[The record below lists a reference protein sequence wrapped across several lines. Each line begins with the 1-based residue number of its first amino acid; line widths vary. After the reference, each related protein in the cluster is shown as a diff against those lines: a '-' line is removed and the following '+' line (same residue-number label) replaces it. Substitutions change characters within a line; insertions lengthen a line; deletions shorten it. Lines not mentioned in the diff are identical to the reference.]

1 MADKKDYIDYNEA
14 TKWERF
20 KYSLRTW
27 RNIGVG
33 KSLFIWFLAISFVPL
48 AAVSFI
54 NFLTAY
60 QGLTIVAEKS
70 LNASSQLRLKYIY
83 TFFNEASD
91 FLEINISS
99 VQKKQQFDKLVA
111 DFEKSGKSAAAYVKT
126 HQWENLTKPLY
137 PEIIPSLKLQG
148 FYDFLFIDTHGNVL
162 FTTKKEGA
170 LGINIFK
177 GDMRETR
184 LARTVKASLR
194 QHKML
199 FSDLERFAPSMGII
213 SGFFVQPV
221 TDSQHRP
228 IGVFALQI
236 TMKTINNMIQQ
247 EAGYGKTGQAYLIG
261 DDLYLRSSTRFGD
274 ESEILRKKMINKKT
288 LEWKDFLQHRDDKAY
303 LKSNELDEERV
314 TTYDATGKGYYVLGI
329 YRNLYQL
336 EKYGVHWALV
346 EEISHQEAFAFARRL
361 SDIAKI
367 SFLITIL
374 VVVLISILVTRWFVN
389 PIKLLSSWGKEIST
403 GKLSQKNIKA
413 PKNEIGEMKDTF
425 NQLVSSLKTYSDI
438 ARLVAKGDFSR
449 QVEERSKDDV
459 LAQSINK
466 MVASFRTVVEQ
477 ADRIANGDYDTLI
490 KPRSG
495 NDTLGKALYKMTD
508 TLRKNAEKF
517 RREDWLKTG
526 LNTLDGVL
534 KGKENIEELSEGII
548 RFFTTYLKAQVGLIY
563 LFDEDK
569 QQLKLSGTYAVAPH
583 EKAVRKTYKPGEGL
597 VGQAFKDRQ
606 RLLVSR
612 DSDAEMPLI
621 DMGMETQKPQALVV
635 VPFSFENQVVGVMEM
650 ASVNTFSDLHLNFLD
665 LAVQD
670 LALAVITLQSHL
682 KVRKLLEQTQ
692 EQAKILE
699 VQQEELRQANEEL
712 QEQTEALKRSEE
724 NLQTQQEELK
734 VTNEELEER
743 TKALEIQ
750 RDAIKRKNKEL
761 EEARKEIEK
770 KAKDLETASRY
781 KSEFLANMSH
791 ELRTPLNSIIVL
803 SQLLGENKN
812 NNLSEKEREFARTI
826 NSSGNDL
833 LNLINDILDLSK
845 VESGKVEVN
854 VERLYLDELV
864 TFVETG
870 FKPVI
875 EEKGLELKIE
885 KGKDLPDY
893 VETDIQRVEQVIK
906 NLISNAIKFTE
917 QGSITFKMERCRDG
931 KKLRKLGMQA
941 DDALALTVA
950 DTGIGIPKDKQDV
963 IFEAFK
969 QADGTTSRKYGGT
982 GLGLSISK
990 SFASL
995 LGGAVGLESEE
1006 NKGTAFTLYLPWKI
1020 ENTEVSSETPETD
1033 ISVKDTVEAEE
1044 KAETH
1049 SASQDV
1055 IKPAS
1060 GQSMPVAP
1068 ADVPTVEDDREN
1080 LQDGDKKILII
1091 EDDVNFATVLRDL
1104 AHEHHYKA
1112 IIALDGEIGLYHA
1125 DYYQPDAI
1133 ILDLGLPGI
1142 DGMEVI
1148 DHLKAN
1154 VRTRAIPVHVIS
1166 ASDFDINLL
1175 KKGAI
1180 GFLSKPVTKEQ
1191 IDDVFAKIEHINEK
1205 PLKRLLVVEDE
1216 EITRK
1221 SIEKLLKDDTLEIVS
1236 VESGE
1241 QAVQLLKKEPFD
1253 CMVLDLGL
1261 KDMTGFDVLE
1271 KIQNDESAREVPV
1284 VIYTS
1289 HELSREENDLL
1300 KKYGSSIILKGAHS
1314 FERLLDETT
1323 LFLHQVDTDFT
1334 GAKKKMS
1341 EKVYH
1346 ENSLKGKT
1354 ILLVDDDMRNVF
1366 ALSSVL
1372 ESYDMKV
1379 VVGKNGKEAIE
1390 KLHQHADDIDLV
1402 LMDIMMPEMNG
1413 YEAMQLIRKEK
1424 RFEKL
1429 PIIALTAKAMKGDR
1443 EKCIAAG
1450 ANEYLS
1456 KPVDKEKLISMLR
1469 VWLYK

>member
-14 TKWERF
+14 GKWERL

-99 VQKKQQFDKLVA
+99 VQKKEQ
-111 DFEKSGKSAAAYVKT
+111 FEKLAVDFKKSKLAVGQFVKSK
-126 HQWENLTKPLY
+126 QWDELTKPLY
-137 PEIIPSLKLQG
+137 PEIKPSLKLQG
-148 FYDFLFIDTHGNVL
+148 FYDFLFIDTKGNVL
-162 FTTKKEGA
+162 FSTKEESD
-170 LGINIFK
+170 LGTNIFEGNK
-177 GDMRETR
+177 RDTR
-184 LARTVKASLR
+184 LSRTVKKSLDK
-194 QHKML
+194 HKML
-199 FSDLERFAPSMGII
+199 FSDLERYAPSMGII
-213 SGFFVQPV
+213 SGFFVQAV
-221 TDSQHRP
+221 TNQQKKV

-236 TMKTINNMIQQ
+236 TMQTINGMIQQ
-247 EAGYGKTGQAYLIG
+247 EAGYGKTGQAFLIG
-261 DDLYLRSSTRFGD
+261 SDLYLRSSTRFGD
-274 ESEILRKKMINKKT
+274 KSEILRKKIINKKT

-303 LKSNELDEERV
+303 LKTNELDEERV

-329 YRNLYQL
+329 YRNLNEL
-336 EKYGVHWALV
+336 EKFGVHWALI

-367 SFLITIL
+367 SFLLTIL

-403 GKLSQKNIKA
+403 GKLVQKDIKA
-413 PKNEIGEMKDTF
+413 PRNEIGEMKDTF
-425 NQLVSSLKTYSDI
+425 NQLVTSLKTYSDI
-438 ARLVAKGDFSR
+438 AQLVAKGDFSE

-459 LAQSINK
+459 LGQSINK
-466 MVASFRTVVEQ
+466 MVSSFREVVEQ
-477 ADRIANGDYDTLI
+477 SDQIAGGDYNTLI
-490 KPRSG
+490 TPRSEK
-495 NDTLGKALYKMTD
+495 DTLGKALFKMTE

-517 RREDWLKTG
+517 RNEDWLKTG
-526 LNTLDGVL
+526 LNELDGVL
-534 KGKENIEELSEGII
+534 KGKNNIEELSEGII
-548 RFFTTYLKAQVGLIY
+548 TFFSTYLGAQVGLIY
-563 LFDEDK
+563 LFDEENN
-569 QQLKLSGTYAVAPH
+569 QLKLSGTYAVS
-583 EKAVRKTYKPGEGL
+583 KDDKQRKKTYRSGEGI
-597 VGQAFKDRQ
+597 VGQVFRDKK
-606 RLLVSR
+606 RLMITKT
-612 DSDAEMPLI
+612 DDDTPLI
-621 DMGMETQKPQALVV
+621 DMGLGSKPPQMLAV
-635 VPFSFENQVVGVMEM
+635 VPFSFENQIVGVLEM
-650 ASVNTFSDLHLNFLD
+650 GSVNNFTPLQLNFMD
-665 LAVQD
+665 LAIQD
-670 LALAVITLQSHL
+670 LALAVITLNSHL
-682 KVRKLLEQTQ
+682 KVRRLLEQTQ

-770 KAKDLETASRY
+770 KAEDLETASRY

-812 NNLSEKEREFARTI
+812 NHLSEKEKEFARTI
-826 NSSGNDL
+826 NTSGIDL

-845 VESGKVEVN
+845 VESGKVEVTM
-854 VERLYLDELV
+854 ERLYLNDLG
-864 TFVETG
+864 TFVESS
-870 FKPVI
+870 FKPVV
-875 EEKGLELKIE
+875 EEKGLKLKVE
-885 KGKDLPDY
+885 KTGDLPDFI
-893 VETDIQRVEQVIK
+893 ETDVQRVEQVIK

-917 QGSITFKMERCRDG
+917 SGSIIFKMGRCQDE
-931 KKLRKLGMQA
+931 KLLKTLGMDA
-941 DDALALTVA
+941 KDALALTVA
-950 DTGIGIPKDKQDV
+950 DTGIGIPKDKQKV

-969 QADGTTSRKYGGT
+969 QADGTTSRRYGGT
-982 GLGLSISK
+982 GLGLSISR

-1006 NKGTAFTLYLPWKI
+1006 KKGTAFTLYLPWKF
-1020 ENTEVSSETPETD
+1020 ENTEASINEVEVESKTSSKEQ
-1033 ISVKDTVEAEE
+1033 S
-1044 KAETH
+1044 AETNPE
-1049 SASQDV
+1049 
-1055 IKPAS
+1055 IPN
-1060 GQSMPVAP
+1060 AP
-1068 ADVPTVEDDREN
+1068 ADAPVVDDDRSS
-1080 LQDGDKKILII
+1080 LQEGDKKILII
-1091 EDDVNFATVLRDL
+1091 EDDINFARVLKDL
-1104 AHEHHYKA
+1104 AHEHDYKA
-1112 IIALDGEIGLYHA
+1112 IIALDGETGLYHA
-1125 DYYQPDAI
+1125 DYYAPDAI

-1142 DGMEVI
+1142 DGQEVI

-1154 VRTRAIPVHVIS
+1154 LKTRAIPVHVIS
-1166 ASDFDINLL
+1166 ASDFDIELL

-1180 GFLSKPVTKEQ
+1180 GFISKPVTKEQ
-1191 IDDVFAKIEHINEK
+1191 VDTVFEKIKQLTSK
-1205 PLKRLLVVEDE
+1205 PLKKLLVVEDE

-1221 SIEKLLKDDTLEIVS
+1221 SIEKLLKDDNLEIIS
-1236 VESGE
+1236 TESGE
-1241 QAVQLLKKEPFD
+1241 KAVKLLKNEKFD

-1261 KDMTGFDVLE
+1261 KDMSGFDVLE
-1271 KIQNDESAREVPV
+1271 KIHKDKNAARIPV
-1284 VIYTS
+1284 VIYTAR
-1289 HELSREENDLL
+1289 ELSRKEDETL

-1323 LFLHQVDTDFT
+1323 LFLHQVETDFT
-1334 GAKKKMS
+1334 GVKKKMS
-1341 EKVYH
+1341 EKLHSDNV
-1346 ENSLKGKT
+1346 LKDKT

-1366 ALSSVL
+1366 AISSLL
-1372 ESYDMKV
+1372 ENYDMKV
-1379 VVGKNGKEAIE
+1379 IVGKNGKEAIE
-1390 KLHQHADDIDLV
+1390 KLKANAEVIDLV

-1413 YEAMQLIRKEK
+1413 YDAMKIIRKEK

-1429 PIIALTAKAMKGDR
+1429 PMIALTAKAMKGDR

-1456 KPVDKEKLISMLR
+1456 KPVEKEKLISMLR

>member
-1 MADKKDYIDYNEA
+1 MTDKKDYIDYNEA
-14 TKWERF
+14 TKWERL

-83 TFFNEASD
+83 TYFNEASD

-99 VQKKQQFDKLVA
+99 VQKKRQFEKLVTA
-111 DFEKSGKSAAAYVKT
+111 FQKSKLTPEAFVKSK
-126 HQWENLTKPLY
+126 QWKELTKPLF
-137 PEIIPSLKLQG
+137 PEIKPSLKLQN
-148 FYDFLFIDTHGNVL
+148 FYDFLFIDTKGDVL
-162 FTTKKEGA
+162 FSTREESD
-170 LGINIFK
+170 LGSNIFQGK
-177 GDMRETR
+177 WQDTR
-184 LARTVKASLR
+184 FARTVRKSLDE
-194 QHKML
+194 HKML
-199 FSDLERFAPSMGII
+199 FSDLERYAPSMGII
-213 SGFFVQPV
+213 SGFFVQAV
-221 TDSQHRP
+221 TNQHNQV
-228 IGVFALQI
+228 IGAFALQI
-236 TMKTINNMIQQ
+236 TMQAINNMIQQ

-261 DDLYLRSSTRFGD
+261 SDLYLRSSTRFGD
-274 ESEILRKKMINKKT
+274 ESEILRKRIVNKKT
-288 LEWKDFLQHRDDKAY
+288 LEWKDFLAHRDDKAY
-303 LKSNELDEERV
+303 LKANGLDQERV
-314 TTYDATGKGYYVLGI
+314 TTYDANGKGDWVLGI
-329 YRNLYQL
+329 YRNLNEL
-336 EKYGVHWALV
+336 EKYGVHWALI

-361 SDIAKI
+361 SDIAKM
-367 SFLITIL
+367 SFIITIL
-374 VVVLISILVTRWFVN
+374 IVVLISILVTRWFVN

-413 PKNEIGEMKDTF
+413 PANEIGEMKDTF
-425 NQLVSSLKTYSDI
+425 NHLVSALKTYSDI
-438 ARLVAKGDFSR
+438 ARLVAKGDFSH
-449 QVEERSKDDV
+449 QVEVRGKDDV

-466 MVASFRTVVEQ
+466 MVASFRKVVEQ
-477 ADRIANGDYDTLI
+477 ANQIANGDYNTLI
-490 KPRSG
+490 TPRG
-495 NDTLGKALYKMTD
+495 ENDSLGKALYKMTE

-517 RREDWLKTG
+517 RNEDWLKTG
-526 LNTLDGVL
+526 LNELDGVL
-534 KGKENIEELSEGII
+534 KGKNDIRELSEGII
-548 RFFTTYLKAQVGLIY
+548 RFFSNYLNAQVGLLY
-563 LFDEDK
+563 LYDEESK
-569 QQLKLSGTYAVAPH
+569 QLKLSGTFAVSDKDKNVKKVYHA
-583 EKAVRKTYKPGEGL
+583 GEGI
-597 VGQAFKDRQ
+597 VGQVFSDKK
-606 RLLVSR
+606 RLLITH
-612 DSDAEMPLI
+612 DTGDKAPLI
-621 DMGMETQKPQALVV
+621 DLGLATKSPQMIAV
-635 VPFSFENQVVGVMEM
+635 VPFSFENQVVGVMEIG
-650 ASVNTFSDLHLNFLD
+650 SVNKFTALQLNFLD

-670 LALAVITLQSHL
+670 LALAVITLNSHL

-803 SQLLGENKN
+803 SQLLNENKN

-845 VESGKVEVN
+845 VESGKVEIN
-854 VERLYLDELV
+854 LERLYLNDMF
-864 TFVETG
+864 TFVETS

-875 EEKGLELKIE
+875 EEKGLKLKME
-885 KGKDLPDY
+885 KEKDLPEFI
-893 VETDIQRVEQVIK
+893 ETDVQRVEQVIK

-917 QGSITFKMERCRDG
+917 KGSITFKMNSCKDG
-931 KKLRKLGMQA
+931 KKLKSLGMNV
-941 DDALALTVA
+941 DSALAMTVA
-950 DTGIGIPKDKQDV
+950 DTGIGIPKEKQGV

-969 QADGTTSRKYGGT
+969 QADGTTSRKFGGT
-982 GLGLSISK
+982 GLGLSISR

-995 LGGAVGLESEE
+995 LGGALGLESEE
-1006 NKGTAFTLYLPWKI
+1006 NKGTAFTLYLPWKPDTTG
-1020 ENTEVSSETPETD
+1020 ETSPPEPETEHPSGSVVREDEVSGEQPS
-1033 ISVKDTVEAEE
+1033 DTVS
-1044 KAETH
+1044 T
-1049 SASQDV
+1049 
-1055 IKPAS
+1055 
-1060 GQSMPVAP
+1060 MPVAP
-1068 ADVPTVEDDREN
+1068 ADVPKVQDDRET
-1080 LQDGDKKILII
+1080 LREGDKKILII
-1091 EDDVNFATVLRDL
+1091 EDDVNFAKVLKDL
-1104 AHEHHYKA
+1104 AHEHNYKA
-1112 IIALDGEIGLYHA
+1112 IIALDGETGLYHA
-1125 DYYQPDAI
+1125 DYFKPDAI

-1142 DGMEVI
+1142 DGQEVI

-1154 VRTRAIPVHVIS
+1154 VKTRAIPVHVIS
-1166 ASDFDINLL
+1166 ASDFDIELL

-1180 GFLSKPVTKEQ
+1180 GFLSKPVTKKQ
-1191 IDDVFAKIEHINEK
+1191 LDDVFEKIRQISEK
-1205 PLKRLLVVEDE
+1205 PLKRLLIVEDE
-1216 EITRK
+1216 PITRK
-1221 SIEKLLKDDTLEIVS
+1221 SIEKLLKDDGLEIVS
-1236 VESGE
+1236 TESGE
-1241 QAVQLLKKEPFD
+1241 KAVQLLKESKFD
-1253 CMVLDLGL
+1253 CLVLDLGL
-1261 KDMTGFDVLE
+1261 EDINGFDVLKEIQKDE
-1271 KIQNDESAREVPV
+1271 KAKQVPV
-1284 VIYTS
+1284 VIYTARD
-1289 HELSREENDLL
+1289 LSREEDELL

-1323 LFLHQVDTDFT
+1323 LFLHQVESDFT
-1334 GAKKKMS
+1334 GEKKKMS
-1341 EKVYH
+1341 EKMH
-1346 ENSLKGKT
+1346 NENILKGKT

-1366 ALSSVL
+1366 ALSSLL

-1379 VVGKNGKEAIE
+1379 IVGKNGKEAIN
-1390 KLHQHADDIDLV
+1390 KLHQHAEEVDLV

-1413 YEAMQLIRKEK
+1413 YEAMKLIRKEK
-1424 RFEKL
+1424 RFENL

-1443 EKCIAAG
+1443 EKSIAAG

-1456 KPVDKEKLISMLR
+1456 KPVEKEKLISMLR

>member
-1 MADKKDYIDYNEA
+1 MAEKKDYIDYNEA

-83 TFFNEASD
+83 TFFDEASD

-99 VQKKQQFDKLVA
+99 VQKKKQFEKLEA
-111 DFEKSGKSAAAYVKT
+111 AFEKSHEDAKTFVQGKT
-126 HQWENLTKPLY
+126 WDNLTKPLY
-137 PEIIPSLKLQG
+137 PEIVPSLKLQG
-148 FYDFLFIDTHGNVL
+148 FYDFLFIDTKGNIL
-162 FTTKKEGA
+162 FSTKKESD
-170 LGINIFK
+170 LGLNIFQ
-177 GDMRETR
+177 GNLRDTR
-184 LARTVKASLR
+184 LSRTVKKSLE

-199 FSDLERFAPSMGII
+199 FSDLERYAPSMGII

-221 TDSQHRP
+221 TNSQGKA

-236 TMKTINNMIQQ
+236 TMQTINNMIQQ
-247 EAGYGKTGQAYLIG
+247 EAGYGKTGQAFLIG
-261 DDLYLRSSTRFGD
+261 SDLYLRSSTRFGD
-274 ESEILRKKMINKKT
+274 ESEILRKKIINKKT

-303 LKSNELDEERV
+303 LKANELDQERV

-329 YRNLYQL
+329 YRNLYEL
-336 EKYGVHWALV
+336 EKYGVHWALI
-346 EEISHQEAFAFARRL
+346 EEISHKEAFAFARRL

-367 SFLITIL
+367 SFIITIL

-403 GKLSQKNIKA
+403 GKLTQKDIKA
-413 PKNEIGEMKDTF
+413 PQNEIGEMKDTF
-425 NQLVSSLKTYSDI
+425 NQLVAALKTYSDI
-438 ARLVAKGDFSR
+438 AQRVARGDFSK
-449 QVEERSKDDV
+449 QVEVRSKDDV

-466 MVASFRTVVEQ
+466 MVASFRKVVEQ

-490 KPRSG
+490 KPRS
-495 NDTLGKALYKMTD
+495 DDDALGKALYKMTE

-517 RREDWLKTG
+517 RNEDWLKTG
-526 LNTLDGVL
+526 LNQLDAVL
-534 KGKENIEELSEGII
+534 KGKDNIRDLSEGII
-548 RFFTTYLKAQVGLIY
+548 RFFATYLECQVGLIY
-563 LFDEDK
+563 LYDEETGK
-569 QQLKLSGTYAVAPH
+569 LKLSGTYAVSAKDKH
-583 EKAVRKTYKPGEGL
+583 IRDSFEPGEGI
-597 VGQAFKDRQ
+597 VGQVFVDKK
-606 RLLVSR
+606 RLLVSGDGPDR
-612 DSDAEMPLI
+612 PLI
-621 DMGMETQKPQALVV
+621 DLGLETKSPASLAV
-635 VPFSFENQVVGVMEM
+635 VPFSFENQVVGVMEIG
-650 ASVNTFSDLHLNFLD
+650 SVKQFTELQLNFLD

-670 LALAVITLQSHL
+670 LALAVITLNSHL

-854 VERLYLDELV
+854 LERMYLDDLV
-864 TFVETG
+864 TFVETS

-875 EEKGLELKIE
+875 EEKGLKLKIE
-885 KGKDLPDY
+885 KAKGLPDFI
-893 VETDIQRVEQVIK
+893 ETDAQRVEQVIK

-917 QGSITFKMERCRDG
+917 KGSITLKINRCTDG
-931 KKLRKLGMQA
+931 KKLRKLGMPVE
-941 DDALALTVA
+941 DALALTVA
-950 DTGIGIPKDKQDV
+950 DTGIGIPKEKQSV

-990 SFASL
+990 SFAQL
-995 LGGAVGLESEE
+995 LGGAVDLESEE
-1006 NKGTAFTLYLPWKI
+1006 GKGTAFTLYLPWKLNV
-1020 ENTEVSSETPETD
+1020 EGEKETAAAKPQDTEAGKTSSAESRQEKQEVSH
-1033 ISVKDTVEAEE
+1033 V
-1044 KAETH
+1044 
-1049 SASQDV
+1049 
-1055 IKPAS
+1055 
-1060 GQSMPVAP
+1060 PVAP
-1068 ADVPTVEDDREN
+1068 ADVPSVEDDREKIRE
-1080 LQDGDKKILII
+1080 GDKKILII
-1091 EDDVNFATVLRDL
+1091 EDDANFARVLRDL
-1104 AHEHHYKA
+1104 AHEHGYKA
-1112 IIALDGEIGLYHA
+1112 IVALDGEIGLYHA

-1154 VRTRAIPVHVIS
+1154 VKTRSIPVHVIS
-1166 ASDFDINLL
+1166 ASDFDIDVL

-1191 IDDVFAKIEHINEK
+1191 IDTVFEKIEQITEK
-1205 PLKRLLVVEDE
+1205 PLKKLLVVEDE

-1221 SIEKLLKDDTLEIVS
+1221 SIEKLLKDDTVEIVS
-1236 VESGE
+1236 TGSGE
-1241 QAVQLLKKEPFD
+1241 EALKLLKENKFD

-1261 KDMTGFDVLE
+1261 DDLSGFEVLE
-1271 KIQNDESAREVPV
+1271 KLQQDENARQVPV

-1289 HELSREENDLL
+1289 RELTREEDALL

-1323 LFLHQVDTDFT
+1323 LFLHQVESNFT
-1334 GAKKKMS
+1334 GAKKKIT
-1341 EKVYH
+1341 EKMRN
-1346 ENSLKGKT
+1346 ENVLKGKT

-1379 VVGKNGKEAIE
+1379 IVGKNGKEAIE
-1390 KLHQHADDIDLV
+1390 KLHKHADEIDLV

-1413 YEAMQLIRKEK
+1413 YEAMERIRKEK

-1443 EKCIAAG
+1443 EKCLAAG

-1456 KPVDKEKLISMLR
+1456 KPVEKDKLISMLR

>member
-14 TKWERF
+14 SKWERL

-27 RNIGVG
+27 HNIGVG

-99 VQKKQQFDKLVA
+99 LQKKQQFEKLA
-111 DFEKSGKSAAAYVKT
+111 SDFQKSKLDVGEFVKSK
-126 HQWENLTKPLY
+126 HWKELTKPLY
-137 PEIIPSLKLQG
+137 PEIKPSLKLQN
-148 FYDFLFIDTHGNVL
+148 FYDFLFIDSKGNVL
-162 FTTKKEGA
+162 FSTKEESD
-170 LGINIFK
+170 LGTNIFQGK
-177 GDMRETR
+177 KRDTR
-184 LARTVKASLR
+184 LSRTVKKCLSEHR
-194 QHKML
+194 ML
-199 FSDLERFAPSMGII
+199 FSDLERYAPSMGII
-213 SGFFVQPV
+213 SGFFVQAV
-221 TDSQHRP
+221 TDSQGKV

-236 TMKTINNMIQQ
+236 TMQTINGMIQQ
-247 EAGYGKTGQAYLIG
+247 EAGYGKTGQAFLIG
-261 DDLYLRSSTRFGD
+261 SDLYLRSSMRFGD
-274 ESEILRKKMINKKT
+274 ESEILRKKIINKKT

-303 LKSNELDEERV
+303 LKTNELDEERV

-329 YRNLYQL
+329 YRNLNEL
-336 EKYGVHWALV
+336 EKYGVHWALI

-374 VVVLISILVTRWFVN
+374 IVVFISILVTRWFVN

-403 GKLSQKNIKA
+403 GKLVQKEIKA
-413 PKNEIGEMKDTF
+413 PQNEIGEMKDTF
-425 NQLVSSLKTYSDI
+425 NQLVASLKTYSNV
-438 ARLVAKGDFSR
+438 AQLVAKGDFSK

-459 LAQSINK
+459 LAQSINT
-466 MVASFRTVVEQ
+466 MVANFREVVEQ
-477 ADRIANGDYDTLI
+477 ADQIAGGDYNMLVS
-490 KPRSG
+490 PRG
-495 NDTLGKALYKMTD
+495 KKDTLGNALFKMTE
-508 TLRKNAEKF
+508 TLRTNAEKF
-517 RREDWLKTG
+517 RNEDWLKSG
-526 LNTLDGVL
+526 LNALDGVL
-534 KGKENIEELSEGII
+534 KGKNNIEELSEGII
-548 RFFTTYLKAQVGLIY
+548 KFFSTYLEAQVGLIY
-563 LFDEDK
+563 LYDEEK
-569 QQLKLSGTYAVAPH
+569 ELLKLSGTYAVSGGDTQPS
-583 EKAVRKTYKPGEGL
+583 EQYKPGEGI
-597 VGQAFKDRQ
+597 VGQAFTDRK
-606 RLLVSR
+606 RLLITDR
-612 DSDAEMPLI
+612 ENGDIPLI
-621 DMGMETQKPQALVV
+621 DMGLGSNTPRMLAV
-635 VPFSFENQVVGVMEM
+635 VPFSFENQVIGVLEM
-650 ASVNTFSDLHLNFLD
+650 GSVNNFSQLQLNFMD

-670 LALAVITLQSHL
+670 LALAVITLNSHL

-750 RDAIKRKNKEL
+750 RDAIKRKNREL

-770 KAKDLETASRY
+770 KAKDLEMASRY

-812 NNLSEKEREFARTI
+812 NNLSEKEREFARTV
-826 NSSGNDL
+826 NSSGIDL

-854 VERLYLDELV
+854 VGRLYLKDLGA
-864 TFVETG
+864 FVETS
-870 FKPVI
+870 FKPVV
-875 EEKGLELKIE
+875 EEKGLKLKVE
-885 KGKDLPDY
+885 KAEGLPEF
-893 VETDIQRVEQVIK
+893 VETDVQRVEQVIK
-906 NLISNAIKFTE
+906 NLVSNAIKFTE
-917 QGSITFKMERCRDG
+917 KGSITFKMERCQD
-931 KKLRKLGMQA
+931 KKMLKSLGLDA
-941 DDALALTVA
+941 NDALALTVA
-950 DTGIGIPKDKQDV
+950 DTGIGIPKEKQKV

-982 GLGLSISK
+982 GLGLSISR
-990 SFASL
+990 SFATL
-995 LGGAVGLESEE
+995 IGGAVGLVSEE
-1006 NKGTAFTLYLPWKI
+1006 NKGTAFTLYLPWKY
-1020 ENTEVSSETPETD
+1020 ENTEALLPED
-1033 ISVKDTVEAEE
+1033 KGSKAVPEIQEVEAKSE
-1044 KAETH
+1044 
-1049 SASQDV
+1049 
-1055 IKPAS
+1055 IPN
-1060 GQSMPVAP
+1060 AP
-1068 ADVPTVEDDREN
+1068 ADVPAVDDDRGNLLEN
-1080 LQDGDKKILII
+1080 DKKILII
-1091 EDDVNFATVLRDL
+1091 EDDINFARVLKDL
-1104 AHEHHYKA
+1104 AHEHEYKA
-1112 IIALDGEIGLYHA
+1112 IIALDGETGLYHA
-1125 DYYQPDAI
+1125 DYYTPDAI

-1142 DGMEVI
+1142 DGQEVI

-1154 VRTRAIPVHVIS
+1154 LKTRAIPIHIIS
-1166 ASDFDINLL
+1166 AGDFDIELL

-1180 GFLSKPVTKEQ
+1180 GFISKPVTKEQ
-1191 IDDVFAKIEHINEK
+1191 VDAVFEKIKQITDK
-1205 PLKRLLVVEDE
+1205 PLKKLLIVEDE

-1221 SIEKLLKDDTLEIVS
+1221 SIEKLLKDDNLEIIS
-1236 VESGE
+1236 TESGE
-1241 QAVQLLKKEPFD
+1241 KAVELLKNERFD

-1261 KDMTGFDVLE
+1261 KDLSGFDVLE
-1271 KIQNDESAREVPV
+1271 KIHNDENASKVPV
-1284 VIYTS
+1284 VIYTAR
-1289 HELSREENDLL
+1289 ELSRKEDETL
-1300 KKYGSSIILKGAHS
+1300 KKYGGSIILKGAHS

-1323 LFLHQVDTDFT
+1323 LFLHQVEADFT
-1334 GAKKKMS
+1334 GVKKKMS
-1341 EKVYH
+1341 KKLH
-1346 ENSLKGKT
+1346 GDNILKNKT

-1366 ALSSVL
+1366 ALSSLL
-1372 ESYDMKV
+1372 ENYDMNV
-1379 VVGKNGKEAIE
+1379 IVGKNGKEAIE
-1390 KLHQHADDIDLV
+1390 KLKANARVVDLV

-1413 YEAMQLIRKEK
+1413 YDAMKIIRKEK

-1456 KPVDKEKLISMLR
+1456 KPVEKEKLISMLR

>member
-1 MADKKDYIDYNEA
+1 MTDKKNYIDYNEA
-14 TKWERF
+14 GKWERL

-83 TFFNEASD
+83 TYFNEASD

-99 VQKKQQFDKLVA
+99 VQKKQQFEKLA
-111 DFEKSGKSAAAYVKT
+111 TDFQKSKLDAKEYVNSKR
-126 HQWENLTKPLY
+126 WKELTKPLY
-137 PEIIPSLKLQG
+137 PEIKPSLKLQN
-148 FYDFLFIDTHGNVL
+148 FYDFLFIDTKGNVL
-162 FTTKKEGA
+162 FSTKEESD
-170 LGINIFK
+170 LGTNIFQGK
-177 GDMRETR
+177 KRDTR
-184 LARTVKASLR
+184 LSRTVKRSLDE
-194 QHKML
+194 HKML
-199 FSDLERFAPSMGII
+199 FSDLERYAPSMGII
-213 SGFFVQPV
+213 SGFFIQAV
-221 TDSQHRP
+221 TDRHQKV

-236 TMKTINNMIQQ
+236 TMQTINGMIQQ
-247 EAGYGKTGQAYLIG
+247 EAGYGKTGQAFLIG
-261 DDLYLRSSTRFGD
+261 SDLYLRSSTRFGD
-274 ESEILRKKMINKKT
+274 KSEILRKKIINKKT
-288 LEWKDFLQHRDDKAY
+288 LEWKDFLQHRDDRAY
-303 LKSNELDEERV
+303 LKSNGLDEERV
-314 TTYDATGKGYYVLGI
+314 TTYDTDGKGHYVLGI

-336 EKYGVHWALV
+336 EKYGVHWALI
-346 EEISHQEAFAFARRL
+346 EEISHKEAFAFARRL
-361 SDIAKI
+361 SNIAKI
-367 SFLITIL
+367 SFLITVL
-374 VVVLISILVTRWFVN
+374 LVVLISILVTRWFVN

-403 GKLSQKNIKA
+403 GKLVQKNIKA
-413 PKNEIGEMKDTF
+413 PGNEIGEMKDTF
-425 NQLVSSLKTYSDI
+425 NQLVVALKTYSDI

-449 QVEERSKDDV
+449 QVEERGKEDV

-466 MVASFRTVVEQ
+466 MVFSFRKVVEQ
-477 ADRIANGDYDTLI
+477 ADQIAGGDYNTLI
-490 KPRSG
+490 TPRG
-495 NDTLGKALYKMTD
+495 ENDTLGKALFKMTEI
-508 TLRKNAEKF
+508 LRKNAEKF
-517 RREDWLKTG
+517 RSEDWLKTG
-526 LNTLDGVL
+526 LNELDGVL
-534 KGKENIEELSEGII
+534 KGKNNIDELSDGII
-548 RFFTTYLKAQVGLIY
+548 KFFSNYLDAQVGLIY
-563 LFDEDK
+563 LFDEEH
-569 QQLKLSGTYAVAPH
+569 QQLKLSGTYAVSDDGSPI
-583 EKAVRKTYKPGEGL
+583 KKSYKPGEGII
-597 VGQAFKDRQ
+597 GQVFNDRK
-606 RLLVSR
+606 RLMITNNNGDDV
-612 DSDAEMPLI
+612 PLI
-621 DMGMETQKPQALVV
+621 DMGLGSKIPQMLAV
-635 VPFSFENQVVGVMEM
+635 VPFSFENQVVGVMEIG
-650 ASVNTFSDLHLNFLD
+650 SVNRFTKLQLGFMD

-670 LALAVITLQSHL
+670 LALAVITLNSHL

-750 RDAIKRKNKEL
+750 RDAIRRKNKEL

-803 SQLLGENKN
+803 SQLMGENKN

-826 NSSGNDL
+826 NSSGIDL

-854 VERLYLDELV
+854 LERLYLKDLG
-864 TFVETG
+864 TFVEAG
-870 FKPVI
+870 FKPVV
-875 EEKGLELKIE
+875 EEKGLKLKVE
-885 KGKDLPDY
+885 KEKNLPEFI
-893 VETDIQRVEQVIK
+893 ETDVQRVEQVIK

-917 QGSITFKMERCRDG
+917 KGSITFKIGRCKDG
-931 KKLRKLGMQA
+931 KMLKSLGM
-941 DDALALTVA
+941 DVNDALALTVA
-950 DTGIGIPKDKQDV
+950 DTGIGISKEKQDV

-990 SFASL
+990 SFAAL
-995 LGGAVGLESEE
+995 LGGALGLISEE
-1006 NKGTAFTLYLPWKI
+1006 NKGTAFTLYLPWKY
-1020 ENTEVSSETPETD
+1020 EN
-1033 ISVKDTVEAEE
+1033 VKDIVPAPQPEAEE
-1044 KAETH
+1044 NKTIPEVQKQEREPEI
-1049 SASQDV
+1049 S
-1055 IKPAS
+1055 K
-1060 GQSMPVAP
+1060 AP
-1068 ADVPTVEDDREN
+1068 ADIPLVEDDRGILRKE
-1080 LQDGDKKILII
+1080 DKKILII
-1091 EDDVNFATVLRDL
+1091 EDDIIFARVLKDL
-1104 AHEHHYKA
+1104 AHEHDYKA
-1112 IIALDGEIGLYHA
+1112 IIALDGETGLYHA

-1133 ILDLGLPGI
+1133 ILDLGLPGM
-1142 DGMEVI
+1142 DGQEVM

-1154 VRTRAIPVHVIS
+1154 IKTRAIPVHVIS
-1166 ASDFDINLL
+1166 ASDFDIELM

-1180 GFLSKPVTKEQ
+1180 GFISKPVTKEQ
-1191 IDDVFAKIEHINEK
+1191 VDAVFEKITRITSQ

-1221 SIEKLLKDDTLEIVS
+1221 SIEKLLKDDSLEIIS
-1236 VESGE
+1236 TESGE
-1241 QAVQLLKKEPFD
+1241 KAVQLLKDEKFD

-1261 KDMTGFDVLE
+1261 KDLSGFDVLE
-1271 KIQNDESAREVPV
+1271 AIHNDENASKVPV
-1284 VIYTS
+1284 VIYTAR
-1289 HELSREENDLL
+1289 ELSRDEDEIL

-1323 LFLHQVDTDFT
+1323 LFLHQVESDFT
-1334 GAKKKMS
+1334 GIKKKMT
-1341 EKVYH
+1341 EKIHNV
-1346 ENSLKGKT
+1346 NILKDKT

-1366 ALSSVL
+1366 ALSSLL
-1372 ESYDMKV
+1372 ENYDMKV
-1379 VVGKNGKEAIE
+1379 IIGKNGKEAIG
-1390 KLHQHADDIDLV
+1390 KLKTHADEVDLV

-1413 YEAMQLIRKEK
+1413 YDAMRLIRKEK

-1456 KPVDKEKLISMLR
+1456 KPVEKEKLISMLR

>member
-1 MADKKDYIDYNEA
+1 MTDKKDYIDYNEA
-14 TKWERF
+14 GKWERL

-99 VQKKQQFDKLVA
+99 VQKKQQFEKLVA
-111 DFEKSGKSAAAYVKT
+111 DFQKSKLDVEEFVNSKRWKV
-126 HQWENLTKPLY
+126 LTKPLY
-137 PEIIPSLKLQG
+137 PEIKPSLKLQN
-148 FYDFLFIDTHGNVL
+148 FYDFLFIDTKGNVL
-162 FTTKKEGA
+162 FSTREESD
-170 LGINIFK
+170 LGTNIFQGK
-177 GDMRETR
+177 KRDTR
-184 LARTVKASLR
+184 LSRTVKRSLDE
-194 QHKML
+194 HKML
-199 FSDLERFAPSMGII
+199 FSDLERYAPSMGII
-213 SGFFVQPV
+213 SGFFIQAV
-221 TDSQHRP
+221 TDQHQKV

-236 TMKTINNMIQQ
+236 TMQTINGMIQQ
-247 EAGYGKTGQAYLIG
+247 EAGYGKTGQAFLIG
-261 DDLYLRSSTRFGD
+261 SDLYLRSSTRFGD
-274 ESEILRKKMINKKT
+274 KSEILRKKIINKKT
-288 LEWKDFLQHRDDKAY
+288 LEWKDFLQHRDDNAY
-303 LKSNELDEERV
+303 LKSNGLDEERV
-314 TTYDATGKGYYVLGI
+314 TTYDTDGKGDYVLGI

-336 EKYGVHWALV
+336 EKYGVHWALI
-346 EEISHQEAFAFARRL
+346 EEISHKEAFAFARRL

-403 GKLSQKNIKA
+403 GKLVQKDIKA
-413 PKNEIGEMKDTF
+413 PGNEIGEMKDTF
-425 NQLVSSLKTYSDI
+425 NQLVAALKTYSDI

-449 QVEERSKDDV
+449 QVEERGKEDV

-466 MVASFRTVVEQ
+466 MVSSFREVVEQ
-477 ADRIANGDYDTLI
+477 ADQIAGGDYNTLI
-490 KPRSG
+490 TPRG
-495 NDTLGKALYKMTD
+495 ENDTLGKALFKMTE

-517 RREDWLKTG
+517 RSEDWLKTG
-526 LNTLDGVL
+526 LNELDGVL
-534 KGKENIEELSEGII
+534 KGKDNINELSDGII
-548 RFFTTYLKAQVGLIY
+548 KFFSNYLDAQVGLIY
-563 LFDEDK
+563 LFDEEHK
-569 QQLKLSGTYAVAPH
+569 HLKLSGTYAVSDDGTPI
-583 EKAVRKTYKPGEGL
+583 KKTYKPGEGII
-597 VGQAFKDRQ
+597 GQVFNDKK
-606 RLLVSR
+606 RLLITNHNDDDV
-612 DSDAEMPLI
+612 PLI
-621 DMGMETQKPQALVV
+621 DMGLGSKIPRMLAV
-635 VPFSFENQVVGVMEM
+635 VPFSFENQVVGVMEIG
-650 ASVNTFSDLHLNFLD
+650 SVNSFTELQLGFMD

-670 LALAVITLQSHL
+670 LALAVITLNSHL

-750 RDAIKRKNKEL
+750 RDAIRRKNKEL

-803 SQLLGENKN
+803 SQLMGENKN

-826 NSSGNDL
+826 NSSGIDL

-854 VERLYLDELV
+854 LERLYLNDLGAY
-864 TFVETG
+864 VEAG
-870 FKPVI
+870 FKPVV
-875 EEKGLELKIE
+875 EEKGLKLKVE
-885 KGKDLPDY
+885 KEKNLPEFI
-893 VETDIQRVEQVIK
+893 ETDVQRVEQVIK

-917 QGSITFKMERCRDG
+917 KGGITFKMGRCKDG
-931 KKLRKLGMQA
+931 RLLKSLGMNA
-941 DDALALTVA
+941 DEALALTVA
-950 DTGIGIPKDKQDV
+950 DTGIGIPREKQDV

-990 SFASL
+990 SFAAL
-995 LGGAVGLESEE
+995 LGGAVGLISDE
-1006 NKGTAFTLYLPWKI
+1006 NKGTAFTLYLPWKY
-1020 ENTEVSSETPETD
+1020 EKAKD
-1033 ISVKDTVEAEE
+1033 IVPKPQPEAEE
-1044 KAETH
+1044 DKATPEV
-1049 SASQDV
+1049 QKQEKEPE
-1055 IKPAS
+1055 IPK
-1060 GQSMPVAP
+1060 AP
-1068 ADVPTVEDDREN
+1068 ADIPLVEDDRGT
-1080 LQDGDKKILII
+1080 LQKEDKKILII
-1091 EDDVNFATVLRDL
+1091 EDDINFARVLKDL
-1104 AHEHHYKA
+1104 AHEHDYKA
-1112 IIALDGEIGLYHA
+1112 IIALDGETGLYHA

-1133 ILDLGLPGI
+1133 ILDLGLPGM
-1142 DGMEVI
+1142 DGHEVMN
-1148 DHLKAN
+1148 HLKAN
-1154 VRTRAIPVHVIS
+1154 IKTRAIPVHVIS
-1166 ASDFDINLL
+1166 ASDFDIELM

-1180 GFLSKPVTKEQ
+1180 GFISKPVTKEQ
-1191 IDDVFAKIEHINEK
+1191 VDAVFEKIEQITSQ
-1205 PLKRLLVVEDE
+1205 PLKRLLIVEDE
-1216 EITRK
+1216 KITRK
-1221 SIEKLLKDDTLEIVS
+1221 SIEKLLKDDSLEIIS
-1236 VESGE
+1236 TESGE
-1241 QAVQLLKKEPFD
+1241 KAVQLLKDEKFD
-1253 CMVLDLGL
+1253 CVVLDLGL
-1261 KDMTGFDVLE
+1261 KDLSGFDVLE
-1271 KIQNDESAREVPV
+1271 EIHKDKNASKVPV
-1284 VIYTS
+1284 VIYTAR
-1289 HELSREENDLL
+1289 ELSRDEDEIL
-1300 KKYGSSIILKGAHS
+1300 KKYSSSIILKGAHS

-1323 LFLHQVDTDFT
+1323 LFLHQVESDFT
-1334 GAKKKMS
+1334 GIKKKMT
-1341 EKVYH
+1341 EKIH
-1346 ENSLKGKT
+1346 NENILKDKT

-1366 ALSSVL
+1366 ALSSLL
-1372 ESYDMKV
+1372 ESYDLKV
-1379 VVGKNGKEAIE
+1379 IIGKNGKEAIE
-1390 KLHQHADDIDLV
+1390 KLKTHADEVDLV

-1413 YEAMQLIRKEK
+1413 YEAMKLIRKEK

-1456 KPVDKEKLISMLR
+1456 KPVEKEKLISMLR

>member
-1 MADKKDYIDYNEA
+1 MTDKKDYIDYNEA
-14 TKWERF
+14 GKWERL

-99 VQKKQQFDKLVA
+99 VQKKQQFEKLVA
-111 DFEKSGKSAAAYVKT
+111 DFQKSKLDVEEFVNSKRWKV
-126 HQWENLTKPLY
+126 LTKPLY
-137 PEIIPSLKLQG
+137 PEIKPSLKLQN
-148 FYDFLFIDTHGNVL
+148 FYDFLFIDTKGNVL
-162 FTTKKEGA
+162 FSTREESD
-170 LGINIFK
+170 LGTNIFQGK
-177 GDMRETR
+177 KRDTR
-184 LARTVKASLR
+184 LSRTVKRSLDE
-194 QHKML
+194 HKML
-199 FSDLERFAPSMGII
+199 FSDLERYAPSMGII
-213 SGFFVQPV
+213 SGFFIQAV
-221 TDSQHRP
+221 TDQHQKV

-236 TMKTINNMIQQ
+236 TMQTINGMIQQ
-247 EAGYGKTGQAYLIG
+247 EAGYGKTGQAFLIG
-261 DDLYLRSSTRFGD
+261 SDLYLRSSTRFGD
-274 ESEILRKKMINKKT
+274 KSEILRKKIINKKT
-288 LEWKDFLQHRDDKAY
+288 LEWKDFLQHRDDNAY
-303 LKSNELDEERV
+303 LKSNGLDEERV
-314 TTYDATGKGYYVLGI
+314 TTYDTDGKGDYVLGI

-336 EKYGVHWALV
+336 EKYGVHWALI
-346 EEISHQEAFAFARRL
+346 EEISHKEAFAFARRL

-403 GKLSQKNIKA
+403 GKLVQKDIKA
-413 PKNEIGEMKDTF
+413 PGNEIGEMKDTF
-425 NQLVSSLKTYSDI
+425 NQLVAALKTYSDI

-449 QVEERSKDDV
+449 QVEERGKEDV

-466 MVASFRTVVEQ
+466 MVSSFRKVVEQ
-477 ADRIANGDYDTLI
+477 ADQIAGGDYNTLI
-490 KPRSG
+490 TPRG
-495 NDTLGKALYKMTD
+495 ENDTLGKALFKMTE

-517 RREDWLKTG
+517 RSEDWLKTG
-526 LNTLDGVL
+526 LNELDGVL
-534 KGKENIEELSEGII
+534 KGKDNINELSDGII
-548 RFFTTYLKAQVGLIY
+548 KFFSNYLDAQVGLIY
-563 LFDEDK
+563 LFDEEHK
-569 QQLKLSGTYAVAPH
+569 HLKLSGTYAVSDDGTPI
-583 EKAVRKTYKPGEGL
+583 KKTYKPGEGII
-597 VGQAFKDRQ
+597 GQVFNDKK
-606 RLLVSR
+606 RLLITNHNDDDV
-612 DSDAEMPLI
+612 PLI
-621 DMGMETQKPQALVV
+621 DMGLGSKIPRMLAV
-635 VPFSFENQVVGVMEM
+635 VPFSFENQVVGVMEIG
-650 ASVNTFSDLHLNFLD
+650 SVNSFTELQLGFMD

-670 LALAVITLQSHL
+670 LALAVITLNSHL

-750 RDAIKRKNKEL
+750 RDAIRRKNKEL

-803 SQLLGENKN
+803 SQLMGENKN

-826 NSSGNDL
+826 NSSGIDL

-854 VERLYLDELV
+854 LERLYLKDLG
-864 TFVETG
+864 TFVEAG
-870 FKPVI
+870 FKPVV
-875 EEKGLELKIE
+875 EEKGLKLKVE
-885 KGKDLPDY
+885 KEKNLPEFI
-893 VETDIQRVEQVIK
+893 ETDVQRVEQVIK

-917 QGSITFKMERCRDG
+917 KGGITFKMGRCKDG
-931 KKLRKLGMQA
+931 RLLKSLGMNA
-941 DDALALTVA
+941 DEALALTVA
-950 DTGIGIPKDKQDV
+950 DTGIGIPREKQDV

-990 SFASL
+990 SFAAL
-995 LGGAVGLESEE
+995 LGGAVGLISDE
-1006 NKGTAFTLYLPWKI
+1006 NKGTAFTLYLPWKY
-1020 ENTEVSSETPETD
+1020 EKAKD
-1033 ISVKDTVEAEE
+1033 IVPKPQPEAEE
-1044 KAETH
+1044 DKATPEV
-1049 SASQDV
+1049 QKQEKEPE
-1055 IKPAS
+1055 IPK
-1060 GQSMPVAP
+1060 AP
-1068 ADVPTVEDDREN
+1068 ADIPLVEDDRGT
-1080 LQDGDKKILII
+1080 LQKEDKKILII
-1091 EDDVNFATVLRDL
+1091 EDDINFARVLKDL
-1104 AHEHHYKA
+1104 AHEHDYKA
-1112 IIALDGEIGLYHA
+1112 IIALDGETGLYHA

-1133 ILDLGLPGI
+1133 ILDLGLPGM
-1142 DGMEVI
+1142 DGHEVMN
-1148 DHLKAN
+1148 HLKAN
-1154 VRTRAIPVHVIS
+1154 IKTRAIPVHVIS
-1166 ASDFDINLL
+1166 ASDFDIELM

-1180 GFLSKPVTKEQ
+1180 GFISKPVTKEQ
-1191 IDDVFAKIEHINEK
+1191 VDAVFEKIEQITSQ
-1205 PLKRLLVVEDE
+1205 PLKRLLIVEDE
-1216 EITRK
+1216 KITRK
-1221 SIEKLLKDDTLEIVS
+1221 SIEKLLKDDSLEIIS
-1236 VESGE
+1236 TESGE
-1241 QAVQLLKKEPFD
+1241 KAVQLLKDEKFD
-1253 CMVLDLGL
+1253 CVVLDLGL
-1261 KDMTGFDVLE
+1261 KDLSGFDVLE
-1271 KIQNDESAREVPV
+1271 EIHKDKNASKVPV
-1284 VIYTS
+1284 VIYTAR
-1289 HELSREENDLL
+1289 ELSRDEDEIL
-1300 KKYGSSIILKGAHS
+1300 KKYSSSIILKGAHS

-1323 LFLHQVDTDFT
+1323 LFLHQVESDFT
-1334 GAKKKMS
+1334 GIKKKMT
-1341 EKVYH
+1341 EKIH
-1346 ENSLKGKT
+1346 NENILKDKT

-1366 ALSSVL
+1366 ALSSLL
-1372 ESYDMKV
+1372 ESYDLKV
-1379 VVGKNGKEAIE
+1379 IIGKNGKEAIE
-1390 KLHQHADDIDLV
+1390 KLKTHADEVDLV

-1413 YEAMQLIRKEK
+1413 YEAMKLIRKEK

-1456 KPVDKEKLISMLR
+1456 KPVEKEKLISMLR

>member
-1 MADKKDYIDYNEA
+1 MAEKKDYIDYNEA

-83 TFFNEASD
+83 TFFDEASD

-99 VQKKQQFDKLVA
+99 VHKKQQFEKLVS
-111 DFEKSGKSAAAYVKT
+111 DFKKSNLDAKSFVRGK
-126 HQWENLTKPLY
+126 QWEELTKPLF
-137 PEIIPSLKLQG
+137 PEIVPSLKLQG
-148 FYDFLFIDTHGNVL
+148 FYDFLFIDTHGNIL
-162 FTTKKEGA
+162 FSTKKETD
-170 LGINIFK
+170 LGLNIFQ
-177 GDMRETR
+177 GDLRETR
-184 LARTVKASLR
+184 LARTVKKSLEE
-194 QHKML
+194 HGML
-199 FSDLERFAPSMGII
+199 FSDLERYAPSMGII
-213 SGFFVQPV
+213 SGFFIQPV
-221 TDSQHRP
+221 TDSHQNL

-247 EAGYGKTGQAYLIG
+247 EAGYGKTGQAFLIG

-274 ESEILRKKMINKKT
+274 ESEILRKKIINKKT

-303 LKSNELDEERV
+303 LKTNELNEERV

-329 YRNLYQL
+329 YRNLYEL
-336 EKYGVHWALV
+336 EKYGVHWALI

-403 GKLSQKNIKA
+403 GKLTQKDIKA

-425 NQLVSSLKTYSDI
+425 NQLVTALKTYSDV

-449 QVEERSKDDV
+449 QVEERGKEDV
-459 LAQSINK
+459 LAQSINE
-466 MVASFRTVVEQ
+466 MVASFRKVVEQ
-477 ADRIANGDYDTLI
+477 ANRIADGDYNTLI
-490 KPRSG
+490 TPRG
-495 NDTLGKALYKMTD
+495 ENDALGKALFKMTE

-517 RREDWLKTG
+517 MNEDWLKTG
-526 LNTLDGVL
+526 LNQLDGVL
-534 KGKENIEELSEGII
+534 KGKNNIEELSEGII
-548 RFFTTYLKAQVGLIY
+548 RFFATYLQAQVGLIY
-563 LFDEDK
+563 LYDEDSK
-569 QQLKLSGTYAVAPH
+569 QLKLSGTYAVSGDD
-583 EKAVRKTYKPGEGL
+583 KNIKKFYKPGEGI
-597 VGQAFKDRQ
+597 VGQVFNDKK
-606 RLLVSR
+606 RLLISAENG
-612 DSDAEMPLI
+612 DEMPLI
-621 DMGMETQKPQALVV
+621 DMGLESRSPRVLVV
-635 VPFSFENQVVGVMEM
+635 VPFSFENQVVGVMEIG
-650 ASVNTFSDLHLNFLD
+650 SVNQFTNLQLNFLD

-670 LALAVITLQSHL
+670 LALAVITLNSHL

-712 QEQTEALKRSEE
+712 QEQTAALKRSEE

-770 KAKDLETASRY
+770 KAKALETASRY

-854 VERLYLDELV
+854 LERLYLKDLA
-864 TFVETG
+864 TFVETS

-875 EEKGLELKIE
+875 EEKGLKLKIE
-885 KGKDLPDY
+885 KAKDLPEFI
-893 VETDIQRVEQVIK
+893 ETDVQRVEQVIK
-906 NLISNAIKFTE
+906 NMISNAIKFTE
-917 QGSITFKMERCRDG
+917 KGSITFKMARCNDG
-931 KKLRKLGMQA
+931 KKLKSLGMQA

-950 DTGIGIPKDKQDV
+950 DTGIGIPKEKKDV

-1006 NKGTAFTLYLPWKI
+1006 NKGTAFTLYLPWKF
-1020 ENTEVSSETPETD
+1020 EKKHDDSDV
-1033 ISVKDTVEAEE
+1033 VE
-1044 KAETH
+1044 KAGSDDYVADEKADNEVVSQQETLT
-1049 SASQDV
+1049 Q
-1055 IKPAS
+1055 
-1060 GQSMPVAP
+1060 MPVAP
-1068 ADVPTVEDDREN
+1068 ADVPSVEDDREN
-1080 LQDGDKKILII
+1080 LHEGDKKILII
-1091 EDDVNFATVLRDL
+1091 EDDVNFARVLKDL
-1104 AHEHHYKA
+1104 AHEHGYKA

-1166 ASDFDINLL
+1166 ASDFDIALL

-1191 IDDVFAKIEHINEK
+1191 VDAVFEKIEQITEK

-1216 EITRK
+1216 AITRK
-1221 SIEKLLKDDTLEIVS
+1221 SIEKLLKDDSVEIVS
-1236 VESGE
+1236 TESGE
-1241 QAVQLLKKEPFD
+1241 KAVELLKENKFD

-1261 KDMTGFDVLE
+1261 EDLSGFEVLE
-1271 KIQNDESAREVPV
+1271 KIQNDENARKVPV

-1289 HELSREENDLL
+1289 RELSREEDELL
-1300 KKYGSSIILKGAHS
+1300 KKYGGSIILKGAHS

-1323 LFLHQVDTDFT
+1323 LFLHQVESDFT
-1334 GAKKKMS
+1334 GVKKKMS
-1341 EKVYH
+1341 EKMH
-1346 ENSLKGKT
+1346 AENVLKNKT

-1366 ALSSVL
+1366 ALSSLL

-1390 KLHQHADDIDLV
+1390 KLHKHAEEVDLI

-1413 YEAMQLIRKEK
+1413 YDAMRLIRKEK

-1456 KPVDKEKLISMLR
+1456 KPVEKEKLISMLR

>member
-1 MADKKDYIDYNEA
+1 MTDKKDYIDYNEA
-14 TKWERF
+14 TKWERL

-83 TFFNEASD
+83 TYFNEASD

-99 VQKKQQFDKLVA
+99 VQKKRQFEKLVIA
-111 DFEKSGKSAAAYVKT
+111 FQKSKLTPEAFVKSK
-126 HQWENLTKPLY
+126 QWKELTKPLF
-137 PEIIPSLKLQG
+137 PEIKPSLKLQN
-148 FYDFLFIDTHGNVL
+148 FYDFLFIDTKGNVL
-162 FTTKKEGA
+162 FSTREESD
-170 LGINIFK
+170 LGSNIFQGK
-177 GDMRETR
+177 LQDTR
-184 LARTVKASLR
+184 FARTVKNSLDE
-194 QHKML
+194 HKML
-199 FSDLERFAPSMGII
+199 FSDLERYAPSMGII

-221 TDSQHRP
+221 TNQHNQV
-228 IGVFALQI
+228 IGTFALQI
-236 TMKTINNMIQQ
+236 TMQAINNMIQQ

-261 DDLYLRSSTRFGD
+261 SDLYLRSSTRFGG
-274 ESEILRKKMINKKT
+274 ESEILRKRIVNKKT
-288 LEWKDFLQHRDDKAY
+288 LEWKDFLAHRDDKAY
-303 LKSNELDEERV
+303 LKANGLDQERV
-314 TTYDATGKGYYVLGI
+314 TTYDANGKGDWVLGI
-329 YRNLYQL
+329 YRNLNEL
-336 EKYGVHWALV
+336 EKYGVHWALI

-367 SFLITIL
+367 SFVITIL
-374 VVVLISILVTRWFVN
+374 IVVLISILVTRWFVN

-413 PKNEIGEMKDTF
+413 PANEIGEMKDTF
-425 NQLVSSLKTYSDI
+425 NHLVAALKTYSDI
-438 ARLVAKGDFSR
+438 ARLVAKGDFSH
-449 QVEERSKDDV
+449 QVEVRGKDDV

-466 MVASFRTVVEQ
+466 MVASFRKVVEQ
-477 ADRIANGDYDTLI
+477 ANQIANGDYNTLI
-490 KPRSG
+490 TPRG
-495 NDTLGKALYKMTD
+495 ENDSLGKALYKMTE

-517 RREDWLKTG
+517 RNEDWLKTG
-526 LNTLDGVL
+526 LNELDGVL
-534 KGKENIEELSEGII
+534 KGKNDIRELSEGII
-548 RFFTTYLKAQVGLIY
+548 RFFSNYLNAQVGLLY
-563 LFDEDK
+563 LYDEESE
-569 QQLKLSGTYAVAPH
+569 QLKLSGTFAVSDKDKNIK
-583 EKAVRKTYKPGEGL
+583 KAYHAGEGI
-597 VGQAFKDRQ
+597 VGQVFSDKK
-606 RLLVSR
+606 RLLITH
-612 DSDAEMPLI
+612 DTSDKAPLI
-621 DMGMETQKPQALVV
+621 DLGLATKSPNMIAV
-635 VPFSFENQVVGVMEM
+635 VPFSFENQVVGVMEIG
-650 ASVNTFSDLHLNFLD
+650 SVNKFTALQLNFLD

-670 LALAVITLQSHL
+670 LALAVITLNSHL

-803 SQLLGENKN
+803 SQLLNENKN

-845 VESGKVEVN
+845 VESGKVEIN
-854 VERLYLDELV
+854 LERLYLNDMF
-864 TFVETG
+864 TFVETS

-875 EEKGLELKIE
+875 EEKGLKLKME
-885 KGKDLPDY
+885 KEKDLPEFI
-893 VETDIQRVEQVIK
+893 ETDVQRVEQVIK

-917 QGSITFKMERCRDG
+917 KGSITFKMSSCKDG
-931 KKLRKLGMQA
+931 KKLKSLGMNV
-941 DDALALTVA
+941 DSALAMTVA
-950 DTGIGIPKDKQDV
+950 DTGIGIPKEKQGV

-969 QADGTTSRKYGGT
+969 QADGTTSRKFGGT
-982 GLGLSISK
+982 GLGLSISR

-995 LGGAVGLESEE
+995 LGGALGLESEE
-1006 NKGTAFTLYLPWKI
+1006 NKGTAFTLYLPWKPD
-1020 ENTEVSSETPETD
+1020 TTGETSLLEPETERSSG
-1033 ISVKDTVEAEE
+1033 SVVREDEVPGEQSPDTVS
-1044 KAETH
+1044 T
-1049 SASQDV
+1049 
-1055 IKPAS
+1055 
-1060 GQSMPVAP
+1060 MPVAP
-1068 ADVPTVEDDREN
+1068 ADVPKVQDDRET
-1080 LQDGDKKILII
+1080 LREGDKKILII
-1091 EDDVNFATVLRDL
+1091 EDDVNFAKVLKDL
-1104 AHEHHYKA
+1104 AHEHNYKA
-1112 IIALDGEIGLYHA
+1112 IIALDGETGLYHA
-1125 DYYQPDAI
+1125 DYFEPDAI

-1142 DGMEVI
+1142 DGQKVI

-1154 VRTRAIPVHVIS
+1154 VKTRAIPVHVIS
-1166 ASDFDINLL
+1166 ASDFDIELL

-1180 GFLSKPVTKEQ
+1180 GFLSKPVTKKQ
-1191 IDDVFAKIEHINEK
+1191 LDDVFEKIRQISEK
-1205 PLKRLLVVEDE
+1205 PLKRLLIVEDE
-1216 EITRK
+1216 PITRK
-1221 SIEKLLKDDTLEIVS
+1221 SIEKLLKDDSLEIVS
-1236 VESGE
+1236 TDSGE
-1241 QAVQLLKKEPFD
+1241 KAVQLLKESKFD
-1253 CMVLDLGL
+1253 CLVLDLGL
-1261 KDMTGFDVLE
+1261 EDINGFDVLKE
-1271 KIQNDESAREVPV
+1271 IQNDEKAKQVPV
-1284 VIYTS
+1284 VIYTARD
-1289 HELSREENDLL
+1289 LSREEDELL

-1323 LFLHQVDTDFT
+1323 LFLHQVESDFT
-1334 GAKKKMS
+1334 GEKKKMS
-1341 EKVYH
+1341 EKMH
-1346 ENSLKGKT
+1346 NENILKGKT

-1366 ALSSVL
+1366 ALSSLL

-1379 VVGKNGKEAIE
+1379 IVGKNGKEAIN
-1390 KLHQHADDIDLV
+1390 KLHQFAEEVDLV

-1413 YEAMQLIRKEK
+1413 YEAMKLIRKEK
-1424 RFEKL
+1424 RFENL

-1443 EKCIAAG
+1443 EKSIAAG

-1456 KPVDKEKLISMLR
+1456 KPVEKEKLISMLR

>member
-14 TKWERF
+14 SKWERL

-27 RNIGVG
+27 HNIGVG

-99 VQKKQQFDKLVA
+99 VQKKQQFEKLA
-111 DFEKSGKSAAAYVKT
+111 SDFNKSKLPVGEFVKSK
-126 HQWENLTKPLY
+126 QWEVLTKPLY
-137 PEIIPSLKLQG
+137 PEIKPSLKLQN
-148 FYDFLFIDTHGNVL
+148 FYDFLFIDSKGNVL
-162 FTTKKEGA
+162 FSTKEESD
-170 LGINIFK
+170 LGTNIFQGK
-177 GDMRETR
+177 KRDTR
-184 LARTVKASLR
+184 LSRTVKKSLAEHR
-194 QHKML
+194 ML
-199 FSDLERFAPSMGII
+199 FSDLERYAPSMGII
-213 SGFFVQPV
+213 SGFFVQAV
-221 TDSQHRP
+221 TDQKGKV

-236 TMKTINNMIQQ
+236 TMQTINGMIQQ
-247 EAGYGKTGQAYLIG
+247 EAGYGKTGQAFLIG
-261 DDLYLRSSTRFGD
+261 SDLYLRSSMRFGD
-274 ESEILRKKMINKKT
+274 KSEILRKKIVNKKT

-303 LKSNELDEERV
+303 LKTNELDEERV

-329 YRNLYQL
+329 YRNLNEL
-336 EKYGVHWALV
+336 EKYGVHWALI

-403 GKLSQKNIKA
+403 GKLVQKEIKA
-413 PKNEIGEMKDTF
+413 PQNEIGEMKNTF
-425 NQLVSSLKTYSDI
+425 NQLVASLKTYSDV
-438 ARLVAKGDFSR
+438 AQLVAEGDFSK

-459 LAQSINK
+459 LAQSINT
-466 MVASFRTVVEQ
+466 MVANFREVVEQ
-477 ADRIANGDYDTLI
+477 ADQIAGGDYNTLVS
-490 KPRSG
+490 PRG
-495 NDTLGKALYKMTD
+495 KKDTLGKALFKMTE

-517 RREDWLKTG
+517 RNEDWLKSG
-526 LNTLDGVL
+526 LNELDGVL
-534 KGKENIEELSEGII
+534 KGKNDIEDLSAGII
-548 RFFTTYLKAQVGLIY
+548 KFFSSYLQGQVGLIY
-563 LFDEDK
+563 LFDEYDGL
-569 QQLKLSGTYAVAPH
+569 LKLSGTYAVSGDD
-583 EKAVRKTYKPGEGL
+583 KQLKKTYKPGEGI
-597 VGQAFKDRQ
+597 VGQVFNDKK
-606 RLLVSR
+606 RLLITGM
-612 DSDAEMPLI
+612 DSDEVPLI
-621 DMGMETQKPQALVV
+621 DMGLGSKSPQAIAI
-635 VPFSFENQVVGVMEM
+635 VPFSFENQVVGVLEIG
-650 ASVNTFSDLHLNFLD
+650 SVNNFSQLQLNFMD

-670 LALAVITLQSHL
+670 LALAVITLNSHL
-682 KVRKLLEQTQ
+682 KVRRLLEQTQ

-770 KAKDLETASRY
+770 KAKDLEMASRY

-803 SQLLGENKN
+803 SQLLDENTK

-826 NSSGNDL
+826 NSSGIDL
-833 LNLINDILDLSK
+833 LNIINDILDLSK

-854 VERLYLDELV
+854 LGRLYLKDLGN
-864 TFVETG
+864 FVETS
-870 FKPVI
+870 FKPVV

-885 KGKDLPDY
+885 KADDLPEFI
-893 VETDIQRVEQVIK
+893 ETDVQRVEQVIK
-906 NLISNAIKFTE
+906 NLVSNAIKFTE
-917 QGSITFKMERCRDG
+917 KGSITFKMERCRD
-931 KKLRKLGMQA
+931 KKVLKSLGLGI
-941 DDALALTVA
+941 DDALALSVA
-950 DTGIGIPKDKQDV
+950 DTGIGILKEKQKV

-982 GLGLSISK
+982 GLGLSISR
-990 SFASL
+990 SFAVL
-995 LGGAVGLESEE
+995 LGGAVGLVSEE
-1006 NKGTAFTLYLPWKI
+1006 NKGTAFTLYLPWRY
-1020 ENTEVSSETPETD
+1020 ENND
-1033 ISVKDTVEAEE
+1033 ATVQEAEE
-1044 KAETH
+1044 SKAAVET
-1049 SASQDV
+1049 DEDE
-1055 IKPAS
+1055 IITEIPD
-1060 GQSMPVAP
+1060 AP
-1068 ADVPTVEDDREN
+1068 ADIPVVEDDRGS
-1080 LQDGDKKILII
+1080 LQANDKKILII
-1091 EDDVNFATVLRDL
+1091 EDDINFARVLKDL
-1104 AHEHHYKA
+1104 AHEHNYKA
-1112 IIALDGEIGLYHA
+1112 IIALDGETGLYHA
-1125 DYYQPDAI
+1125 DYYAPDAI

-1142 DGMEVI
+1142 DGQEVI

-1154 VRTRAIPVHVIS
+1154 LKTRAIPIHIIS
-1166 ASDFDINLL
+1166 AGDFDIELL

-1180 GFLSKPVTKEQ
+1180 GFISKPVTKEQ
-1191 IDDVFAKIEHINEK
+1191 VDAVFEKIKQITDK
-1205 PLKRLLVVEDE
+1205 PLKKLLVVEDE

-1221 SIEKLLKDDTLEIVS
+1221 SIEKLLKDDKLEIIS
-1236 VESGE
+1236 TESGE
-1241 QAVQLLKKEPFD
+1241 KAVELLKNDKFD

-1261 KDMTGFDVLE
+1261 KDMSGFDVLE
-1271 KIQNDESAREVPV
+1271 KIHNDKNASKVPV
-1284 VIYTS
+1284 VIYTAR
-1289 HELSREENDLL
+1289 ELSRLEDETL
-1300 KKYGSSIILKGAHS
+1300 KRYGSSIILKGAHS

-1323 LFLHQVDTDFT
+1323 LFLHQVESDFT
-1334 GAKKKMS
+1334 GVKKKMS
-1341 EKVYH
+1341 EKMH
-1346 ENSLKGKT
+1346 NENILKDKT

-1366 ALSSVL
+1366 ALSSLL
-1372 ESYDMKV
+1372 ENYEMKV
-1379 VVGKNGKEAIE
+1379 IVGKNGREAIE
-1390 KLHQHADDIDLV
+1390 KLKANARIVDLV

-1413 YEAMQLIRKEK
+1413 YDAIKAIRKEK

-1456 KPVDKEKLISMLR
+1456 KPVEREKLISMLR

>member
-1 MADKKDYIDYNEA
+1 MTDKKDYIDYNEA
-14 TKWERF
+14 GKWERL

-99 VQKKQQFDKLVA
+99 VQKKQQFEKLA
-111 DFEKSGKSAAAYVKT
+111 TDFQKSKLDAKEYIRSKR
-126 HQWENLTKPLY
+126 WEELTRPLS
-137 PEIIPSLKLQG
+137 PEIKPSLKLQN
-148 FYDFLFIDTHGNVL
+148 FYDFLFIDTKGNVL
-162 FTTKKEGA
+162 FSTREESD
-170 LGINIFK
+170 LGTNIFQGK
-177 GDMRETR
+177 KRDTR
-184 LARTVKASLR
+184 LSRTVKKSLDE
-194 QHKML
+194 HKML
-199 FSDLERFAPSMGII
+199 FSDLERYAPSMGII
-213 SGFFVQPV
+213 SGFFIQAV
-221 TDSQHRP
+221 TGQHKKV

-236 TMKTINNMIQQ
+236 TMQTINGMIQQ
-247 EAGYGKTGQAYLIG
+247 EAGYGKTGQAFLIG
-261 DDLYLRSSTRFGD
+261 SDLYLRSSTRFGD
-274 ESEILRKKMINKKT
+274 KSEILREKIINKKT
-288 LEWKDFLQHRDDKAY
+288 LEWKDFLQHRDDNAY
-303 LKSNELDEERV
+303 LKSNGLDEERV
-314 TTYDATGKGYYVLGI
+314 TTYDTDGKGHYVLGI

-336 EKYGVHWALV
+336 EKYGVHWALI
-346 EEISHQEAFAFARRL
+346 EEISHKEAFAFARRL

-403 GKLSQKNIKA
+403 GKLVQKDIKA

-425 NQLVSSLKTYSDI
+425 NQLVVALKTYSDI
-438 ARLVAKGDFSR
+438 ARFVAKGDFSR
-449 QVEERSKDDV
+449 QVKERGKEDV

-466 MVASFRTVVEQ
+466 MVFSFRKVVEQ
-477 ADRIANGDYDTLI
+477 ADQIAGGDYNTLI
-490 KPRSG
+490 TPRG
-495 NDTLGKALYKMTD
+495 ENDTLGKALFKMTE

-517 RREDWLKTG
+517 RSEDWLKTG
-526 LNTLDGVL
+526 LNELDGVL
-534 KGKENIEELSEGII
+534 KGKNNINELSDGII
-548 RFFTTYLKAQVGLIY
+548 RFFSNYLDAQVGLIY
-563 LFDEDK
+563 LFDEEHK
-569 QQLKLSGTYAVAPH
+569 HLKLSGTYAVSDDGSPI
-583 EKAVRKTYKPGEGL
+583 KKTYKPGEG
-597 VGQAFKDRQ
+597 VIGQVFNDKK
-606 RLLVSR
+606 RLLITNNNDDDDV
-612 DSDAEMPLI
+612 PLI
-621 DMGMETQKPQALVV
+621 DMGLGSKIPRMLAV
-635 VPFSFENQVVGVMEM
+635 VPFSFENQVVGVMEIG
-650 ASVNTFSDLHLNFLD
+650 SVNSFTELQLGFMD

-670 LALAVITLQSHL
+670 LALAVITLNSHL

-803 SQLLGENKN
+803 SQLMGENKN

-826 NSSGNDL
+826 NSSGIDL

-854 VERLYLDELV
+854 LERLYLKDLG
-864 TFVETG
+864 TFVEDS
-870 FKPVI
+870 FKPVV
-875 EEKGLELKIE
+875 EEKGLKLKVE
-885 KGKDLPDY
+885 KEKNLPEFI
-893 VETDIQRVEQVIK
+893 ETDVQRVEQVIK

-917 QGSITFKMERCRDG
+917 KGSITFKMGRCKDG
-931 KKLRKLGMQA
+931 KKLKSLGMDA
-941 DDALALTVA
+941 GEALALTVV
-950 DTGIGIPKDKQDV
+950 DTGIGIPREKQNV

-990 SFASL
+990 SFAAL
-995 LGGAVGLESEE
+995 LGGAVGLISEE
-1006 NKGTAFTLYLPWKI
+1006 NNGTAFTLYLPWKY
-1020 ENTEVSSETPETD
+1020 EKPNNLVPGGSQP
-1033 ISVKDTVEAEE
+1033 EAEE
-1044 KAETH
+1044 SKTTPEVQKQEKV
-1049 SASQDV
+1049 SE
-1055 IKPAS
+1055 IPK
-1060 GQSMPVAP
+1060 AP
-1068 ADVPTVEDDREN
+1068 ADIPLVEDDRGT
-1080 LQDGDKKILII
+1080 LQKEDKKILII
-1091 EDDVNFATVLRDL
+1091 EDDINFARVLKDL
-1104 AHEHHYKA
+1104 AHEHDYKA
-1112 IIALDGEIGLYHA
+1112 IIALDGETGLYHA

-1133 ILDLGLPGI
+1133 ILDLGLPGM
-1142 DGMEVI
+1142 DGHEVM
-1148 DHLKAN
+1148 DNLKAN
-1154 VRTRAIPVHVIS
+1154 IKTRAIPVHVIS
-1166 ASDFDINLL
+1166 ASDFDIELM

-1180 GFLSKPVTKEQ
+1180 GFISKPVTKEQ
-1191 IDDVFAKIEHINEK
+1191 VDAVFEKIEQITSQ

-1221 SIEKLLKDDTLEIVS
+1221 SIEKLLKDDTLEIIS
-1236 VESGE
+1236 TESGE
-1241 QAVQLLKKEPFD
+1241 KAVQLLKDEKFD
-1253 CMVLDLGL
+1253 CVVLDLGL
-1261 KDMTGFDVLE
+1261 KDLSGFDVLE
-1271 KIQNDESAREVPV
+1271 EIHKDEKASKVPV
-1284 VIYTS
+1284 VIYTAR
-1289 HELSREENDLL
+1289 ELSRDEDEIL

-1323 LFLHQVDTDFT
+1323 LFLHQVESDFK
-1334 GAKKKMS
+1334 GIKKKMT
-1341 EKVYH
+1341 KKIH
-1346 ENSLKGKT
+1346 NENILKDKT

-1366 ALSSVL
+1366 ALSSLL

-1379 VVGKNGKEAIE
+1379 IVGKNGKEAIE
-1390 KLHQHADDIDLV
+1390 KLKTHADEVDLV

-1413 YEAMQLIRKEK
+1413 YEAMRLIREEK

-1443 EKCIAAG
+1443 EKCITAG
-1450 ANEYLS
+1450 ANEYLA
-1456 KPVDKEKLISMLR
+1456 KPVEKEKLISMLR

>member
-1 MADKKDYIDYNEA
+1 MNMTDKKDYIDYNEA
-14 TKWERF
+14 NKWERL

-60 QGLTIVAEKS
+60 QGLTVVAEKS

-99 VQKKQQFDKLVA
+99 AQKKEQFEQLVTDFQKSKLNVA
-111 DFEKSGKSAAAYVKT
+111 EFVKSK
-126 HQWENLTKPLY
+126 QWSELTKPLY
-137 PEIIPSLKLQG
+137 PEIKPSLKLQN
-148 FYDFLFIDTHGNVL
+148 FHDFLFIDKKGNVL
-162 FTTKKEGA
+162 FSTKEESD
-170 LGINIFK
+170 LGTNIFQ
-177 GDMRETR
+177 GDKRVTD
-184 LARTVKASLR
+184 LSRTVKKSLE

-199 FSDLERFAPSMGII
+199 FSDLERYEPSMGVI

-221 TDSQHRP
+221 TNRHNQV
-228 IGVFALQI
+228 IGIFALQI
-236 TMKTINNMIQQ
+236 TMKTINAMMQQ
-247 EAGYGKTGQAYLIG
+247 EAGYGKTGQAFLIG
-261 DDLYLRSSTRFGD
+261 SDLFLRSSTRFGD
-274 ESEILRKKMINKKT
+274 ASDILRKKIVNKKT

-303 LKSNELDEERV
+303 LRANELNEERV

-329 YRNLYQL
+329 YRNLNEL
-336 EKYGVHWALV
+336 EKYGVHWALI

-361 SDIAKI
+361 SNIAKL

-374 VVVLISILVTRWFVN
+374 IVVLISILVTRWFVN

-403 GKLSQKNIKA
+403 GKLSQKDIRA
-413 PKNEIGEMKDTF
+413 PHNEIGEMKDTF
-425 NQLVSSLKTYSDI
+425 NQLVASLKTYSDI
-438 ARLVAKGDFSR
+438 AQLVAKGDFSE
-449 QVEERSKDDV
+449 QVEERSKEDV

-466 MVASFRTVVEQ
+466 MVASFREVVEQ
-477 ADRIANGDYDTLI
+477 SDQIANGDYNTLI
-490 KPRSG
+490 TPRSKK
-495 NDTLGKALYKMTD
+495 DMLGKALFKMTE

-517 RREDWLKTG
+517 RNEDWLKTG
-526 LNTLDGVL
+526 LNQLDGVL
-534 KGKENIEELSEGII
+534 KGKDNIEDLSEAII
-548 RFFTTYLKAQVGLIY
+548 RFFSTYLDAQVGLIY
-563 LFDEDK
+563 LYHEEDA
-569 QQLKLSGTYAVAPH
+569 QLKLSGTYALSADEEFLKKSYH
-583 EKAVRKTYKPGEGL
+583 PGEGI
-597 VGQAFKDRQ
+597 VGQVFSDKK
-606 RLLVSR
+606 RLLITKTDE
-612 DSDAEMPLI
+612 DSPLI
-621 DMGMETQKPQALVV
+621 DVGLGGKPPRMLAV
-635 VPFSFENQVVGVMEM
+635 VPFSFENQVVGVIEIG
-650 ASVNTFSDLHLNFLD
+650 SVNDFSPLQLSFMD

-670 LALAVITLQSHL
+670 LALAVITLNSHL
-682 KVRKLLEQTQ
+682 KVRRLLEQTQ
-692 EQAKILE
+692 EQAKVLE

-812 NNLSEKEREFARTI
+812 NHLSDKEKEFARTI
-826 NSSGNDL
+826 NSSGIDL

-845 VESGKVEVN
+845 VESGKVEIN
-854 VERLYLDELV
+854 LERLYLNDLG
-864 TFVETG
+864 TFVETS
-870 FKPVI
+870 FKPVV
-875 EEKGLELKIE
+875 EEKGLELKVE
-885 KGKDLPDY
+885 KKGKLPEF
-893 VETDIQRVEQVIK
+893 VETDVQRVEQVIK

-917 QGSITFKMERCRDG
+917 KGSITFIMSNCQDE
-931 KKLRKLGMQA
+931 KLLKSLGMDA
-941 DDALALTVA
+941 PDALALTVA
-950 DTGIGIPKDKQDV
+950 DTGIGIPKDKQQV

-990 SFASL
+990 SFAAL

-1006 NKGTAFTLYLPWKI
+1006 NRGTAFTLYLPWKL
-1020 ENTEVSSETPETD
+1020 EMTEDSVPEAAADDETAAEVDTVDITPRIPVAPSETP
-1033 ISVKDTVEAEE
+1033 A
-1044 KAETH
+1044 A
-1049 SASQDV
+1049 
-1055 IKPAS
+1055 
-1060 GQSMPVAP
+1060 
-1068 ADVPTVEDDREN
+1068 EDDREN
-1080 LQDGDKKILII
+1080 LQDDDKRILII
-1091 EDDVNFATVLRDL
+1091 EDDINFARVLRDL
-1104 AHEHHYKA
+1104 AHEHDYKA
-1112 IIALDGEIGLYHA
+1112 IIALDGETGLYHA
-1125 DYYQPDAI
+1125 DYYEPDAI

-1142 DGMEVI
+1142 DGQEVI

-1154 VRTRAIPVHVIS
+1154 LKTRAIPVHVIS
-1166 ASDFDINLL
+1166 AGDFDIELM
-1175 KKGAI
+1175 KKGAV
-1180 GFLSKPVTKEQ
+1180 GFISKPVTREQ
-1191 IDDVFAKIEHINEK
+1191 VDAVFEKIKQITAQ
-1205 PLKRLLVVEDE
+1205 PLKKLLVVEDE

-1221 SIEKLLKDDTLEIVS
+1221 SIEKLLKDDNLEIVS
-1236 VESGE
+1236 TESGE
-1241 QAVQLLKKEPFD
+1241 KAVELLKSERFD

-1261 KDMTGFDVLE
+1261 NDMSGFDVLE
-1271 KIQNDESAREVPV
+1271 QIQKDEKAAKVPV
-1284 VIYTS
+1284 VIYTAR
-1289 HELSREENDLL
+1289 ELSRQEDETL
-1300 KKYGSSIILKGAHS
+1300 KKYGGSIILKGAHS

-1323 LFLHQVDTDFT
+1323 LFLHQVESDFT
-1334 GAKKKMS
+1334 GVKKKMA
-1341 EKVYH
+1341 EKLHNDNV
-1346 ENSLKGKT
+1346 LKDKT

-1366 ALSSVL
+1366 ALSSLL
-1372 ESYDMKV
+1372 ENYDMKV
-1379 VVGKNGKEAIE
+1379 IVGKNGKEAIE
-1390 KLHQHADDIDLV
+1390 KLKANAEVIDLV

-1413 YEAMQLIRKEK
+1413 YEAMKIIRKEK

-1429 PIIALTAKAMKGDR
+1429 PMIALTAKAMKGDR

-1456 KPVDKEKLISMLR
+1456 KPVEKEKLISMLR

>member
-1 MADKKDYIDYNEA
+1 MAEKKDYIDYNEA

-83 TFFNEASD
+83 TFFDEASD

-99 VQKKQQFDKLVA
+99 VQKKKQFEKLVA
-111 DFEKSGKSAAAYVKT
+111 EFDKSHEDVKT
-126 HQWENLTKPLY
+126 FVKSKTWNNLTKPLY
-137 PEIIPSLKLQG
+137 PEIVPSLKLQG
-148 FYDFLFIDTHGNVL
+148 FYDFLFIDTKGNIL
-162 FTTKKEGA
+162 FSTKKESD
-170 LGINIFK
+170 LGLNIFQ
-177 GDMRETR
+177 GNMRETR
-184 LARTVKASLR
+184 LARTVKQSMEK
-194 QHKML
+194 HKML
-199 FSDLERFAPSMGII
+199 FSDLERYAPSMGII

-221 TDSQHRP
+221 TDNQGNT

-261 DDLYLRSSTRFGD
+261 SDLYLRSSTRFGD
-274 ESEILRKKMINKKT
+274 ESEILRKKIINKKT

-303 LKSNELDEERV
+303 LKANELDQERV

-336 EKYGVHWALV
+336 EKYGVHWALI

-367 SFLITIL
+367 SFIITIL

-403 GKLSQKNIKA
+403 GKLTQKQIKA

-425 NQLVSSLKTYSDI
+425 NQLVSALKTYSDI
-438 ARLVAKGDFSR
+438 AQLVAKGDFTR

-466 MVASFRTVVEQ
+466 MVASFRKVVEQ
-477 ADRIANGDYDTLI
+477 ANQIANGDYNTLI
-490 KPRSG
+490 KPRSE
-495 NDTLGKALYKMTD
+495 NDSLGKALYKMTE
-508 TLRKNAEKF
+508 TLRRNAEKF
-517 RREDWLKTG
+517 RNEDWLKTG
-526 LNTLDGVL
+526 LNQLDGVL
-534 KGKENIEELSEGII
+534 KGKDNIHDLSEAII
-548 RFFTTYLKAQVGLIY
+548 RFFATYLEAQVGLIY
-563 LFDEDK
+563 LYDEESDE
-569 QQLKLSGTYAVAPH
+569 LKLSGTYAVSAKDKH
-583 EKAVRKTYKPGEGL
+583 IRKAFKPGEGI
-597 VGQAFKDRQ
+597 VGEVFRDKQ
-606 RLLVSR
+606 RLLVSGER
-612 DSDAEMPLI
+612 PDMPLI
-621 DMGMETQKPQALVV
+621 DLGLKTKSPVMLAV
-635 VPFSFENQVVGVMEM
+635 VPFSFENQVVGVMEIG
-650 ASVNTFSDLHLNFLD
+650 SVKKFTELQLKFLD

-670 LALAVITLQSHL
+670 LALAVITLNSHL

-854 VERLYLDELV
+854 VERMYLDDLV
-864 TFVETG
+864 TFVETS

-875 EEKGLELKIE
+875 EEKGLKLNIE
-885 KGKDLPDY
+885 KAEGLPDY
-893 VETDIQRVEQVIK
+893 VETDAQRVEQVVK

-917 QGSITFKMERCRDG
+917 KGSITFKINRCTDAE
-931 KKLRKLGMQA
+931 KLKQLGMNSG
-941 DDALALTVA
+941 DALALTVA
-950 DTGIGIPKDKQDV
+950 DTGIGIPKEKQDV

-990 SFASL
+990 SFARL

-1006 NKGTAFTLYLPWKI
+1006 GKGTAFTLYLPWKLEI
-1020 ENTEVSSETPETD
+1020 TEEEPTVAAAKPRQETKNKPPVKEEPQTEVSHVPT
-1033 ISVKDTVEAEE
+1033 
-1044 KAETH
+1044 
-1049 SASQDV
+1049 
-1055 IKPAS
+1055 
-1060 GQSMPVAP
+1060 AP
-1068 ADVPTVEDDREN
+1068 ADVPAIEDDREKIRE
-1080 LQDGDKKILII
+1080 GDKKILII
-1091 EDDVNFATVLRDL
+1091 EDDANFAKVLRDL
-1104 AHEHHYKA
+1104 AHEHGYKA

-1142 DGMEVI
+1142 DGTEVI

-1154 VRTRAIPVHVIS
+1154 VKTRSIPVHVIS
-1166 ASDFDINLL
+1166 AADFNIDIL

-1191 IDDVFAKIEHINEK
+1191 VDAVFEKIEQINEK
-1205 PLKRLLVVEDE
+1205 PLKKLLVVEDE

-1221 SIEKLLKDDTLEIVS
+1221 SIEKLLQDDNLEIVS
-1236 VESGE
+1236 TGSGE
-1241 QAVQLLKKEPFD
+1241 EAVRLLKQDKFD

-1261 KDMTGFDVLE
+1261 KDLSGFDVLE
-1271 KIQNDESAREVPV
+1271 KIQQDENARNVPV

-1289 HELSREENDLL
+1289 RDLTREEDARL
-1300 KKYGSSIILKGAHS
+1300 KKYSNSIILKGAHS

-1323 LFLHQVDTDFT
+1323 LFLHQVESNFT
-1334 GAKKKMS
+1334 GVKKKMT
-1341 EKVYH
+1341 EKMRN
-1346 ENSLKGKT
+1346 ENVLKDKT

-1379 VVGKNGKEAIE
+1379 IVGKNGKEAIE
-1390 KLHQHADDIDLV
+1390 KLHKHADEIDLV

-1413 YEAMQLIRKEK
+1413 YEAMEQIRKEK

-1443 EKCIAAG
+1443 EKCLAAG

-1456 KPVDKEKLISMLR
+1456 KPVEKDKLISMLR

>member
-1 MADKKDYIDYNEA
+1 MTDKKDYIDYNEA
-14 TKWERF
+14 GKWERL

-99 VQKKQQFDKLVA
+99 VQKKQQFEKLVN
-111 DFEKSGKSAAAYVKT
+111 DFHKSKLDVEEYVNSKR
-126 HQWENLTKPLY
+126 WKVLTKPLF
-137 PEIIPSLKLQG
+137 PEIKPSLKLQN
-148 FYDFLFIDTHGNVL
+148 FYDFLFIDTKGNVL
-162 FTTKKEGA
+162 FSTKEESD
-170 LGINIFK
+170 LGTNIFQGK
-177 GDMRETR
+177 KRDTR
-184 LARTVKASLR
+184 LSRTVKECLDE
-194 QHKML
+194 HKML
-199 FSDLERFAPSMGII
+199 FSDLERYAPSMGII
-213 SGFFVQPV
+213 SGFFVQSV
-221 TDSQHRP
+221 TGQHGKV

-236 TMKTINNMIQQ
+236 TMQTINGMIQQ
-247 EAGYGKTGQAYLIG
+247 EAGYGKTGQAFLIG
-261 DDLYLRSSTRFGD
+261 SDLYLRSSMRFGD
-274 ESEILRKKMINKKT
+274 KSEILRKKIVNKKT

-303 LKSNELDEERV
+303 LKTNELDEERV

-329 YRNLYQL
+329 YRNLNEL
-336 EKYGVHWALV
+336 EKYGVHWALI

-403 GKLSQKNIKA
+403 GKLVQKEIKA
-413 PKNEIGEMKDTF
+413 PQNEIGEMKNTF
-425 NQLVSSLKTYSDI
+425 NQLVASLKTYSDV
-438 ARLVAKGDFSR
+438 ARLVAEGDFSK

-466 MVASFRTVVEQ
+466 MVANFREVVEQ
-477 ADRIANGDYDTLI
+477 ADQIAGGDYNTLVS
-490 KPRSG
+490 PRG
-495 NDTLGKALYKMTD
+495 KKDTLGKALFKMTE

-517 RREDWLKTG
+517 RNEDWLKSG
-526 LNTLDGVL
+526 LNELDSVL
-534 KGKENIEELSEGII
+534 KGKNDIEELSGGII
-548 RFFTTYLKAQVGLIY
+548 KFFATYLEAQVGLIY
-563 LFDEDK
+563 LFDEEDGL
-569 QQLKLSGTYAVAPH
+569 LKLSGTYAVPGSDTQPN
-583 EKAVRKTYKPGEGL
+583 KRYKPGEGI
-597 VGQAFKDRQ
+597 VGQVFTDKK
-606 RLLVSR
+606 RLMITDKGNR
-612 DSDAEMPLI
+612 DVPLI
-621 DMGMETQKPQALVV
+621 DMGLGSSPPQMLAV
-635 VPFSFENQVVGVMEM
+635 VPFSFENHVIGVMEM
-650 ASVNTFSDLHLNFLD
+650 GSVNIFSQLQLNFMD

-670 LALAVITLQSHL
+670 LALAVITLNSHL
-682 KVRKLLEQTQ
+682 KVRRLLEQTQ

-770 KAKDLETASRY
+770 KAKDLEMASRY

-791 ELRTPLNSIIVL
+791 ELRTPLNSVIVL
-803 SQLLGENKN
+803 SQLLGENRN
-812 NNLSEKEREFARTI
+812 NHLSDKEREFARTI
-826 NSSGNDL
+826 NSSGIDL

-854 VERLYLDELV
+854 LGRLYLNDMGN
-864 TFVETG
+864 FVETS
-870 FKPVI
+870 FKPVV

-885 KGKDLPDY
+885 KADDLPEFI
-893 VETDIQRVEQVIK
+893 ETDVQRVEQVIK
-906 NLISNAIKFTE
+906 NLVSNAIKFTE
-917 QGSITFKMERCRDG
+917 KGNITFKMERCRD
-931 KKLRKLGMQA
+931 KEVLKSLGLDA
-941 DDALALTVA
+941 DDVLALTVA
-950 DTGIGIPKDKQDV
+950 DTGIGIPKEKQKV

-982 GLGLSISK
+982 GLGLSISR
-990 SFASL
+990 SFAVL
-995 LGGAVGLESEE
+995 LGGAVGLVSEE
-1006 NKGTAFTLYLPWKI
+1006 NKGTAFTLYLPWRY
-1020 ENTEVSSETPETD
+1020 ENDDTTEEVEESKAAVETD
-1033 ISVKDTVEAEE
+1033 EDEIITEIPD
-1044 KAETH
+1044 
-1049 SASQDV
+1049 
-1055 IKPAS
+1055 
-1060 GQSMPVAP
+1060 AP
-1068 ADVPTVEDDREN
+1068 ADIPVVEDDRGS
-1080 LQDGDKKILII
+1080 LQANDKKILII
-1091 EDDVNFATVLRDL
+1091 EDDINFARVLKDL
-1104 AHEHHYKA
+1104 AHEHNYKA
-1112 IIALDGEIGLYHA
+1112 IIALDGETGLYHA
-1125 DYYQPDAI
+1125 DYYAPDAI

-1142 DGMEVI
+1142 DGQEVI

-1154 VRTRAIPVHVIS
+1154 LKTRSIPIHIIS
-1166 ASDFDINLL
+1166 AGDFDIELL

-1180 GFLSKPVTKEQ
+1180 GFISKPVTKEQ
-1191 IDDVFAKIEHINEK
+1191 IDAVFEKIKQITDK
-1205 PLKRLLVVEDE
+1205 PLKKLLVVEDE

-1221 SIEKLLKDDTLEIVS
+1221 SIEKLLKDDKLEIIS
-1236 VESGE
+1236 TESGE
-1241 QAVQLLKKEPFD
+1241 KAVELLKNEKFD

-1261 KDMTGFDVLE
+1261 KDLSGFDVLE
-1271 KIQNDESAREVPV
+1271 KIHNDENASKVPV
-1284 VIYTS
+1284 VIYTAR
-1289 HELSREENDLL
+1289 ELSREEDETL
-1300 KKYGSSIILKGAHS
+1300 KRYGSSIVLKGAHS

-1323 LFLHQVDTDFT
+1323 LFLHQVEADFT
-1334 GAKKKMS
+1334 GVKKKMS
-1341 EKVYH
+1341 KKLH
-1346 ENSLKGKT
+1346 NENILKDKT
-1354 ILLVDDDMRNVF
+1354 VLLVDDDMRNVF
-1366 ALSSVL
+1366 ALSSLL
-1372 ESYDMKV
+1372 ENYDMKV
-1379 VVGKNGKEAIE
+1379 IVGKNGKEAIE
-1390 KLHQHADDIDLV
+1390 KLKANARLVDLV

-1413 YEAMQLIRKEK
+1413 YDAIKAIRKEK

-1456 KPVDKEKLISMLR
+1456 KPVEREKLISMLR

>member
-1 MADKKDYIDYNEA
+1 MAEKAEKKDYIDYNEA

-33 KSLFIWFLAISFVPL
+33 KSLFIWFLVISFVPL

-60 QGLTIVAEKS
+60 QGLTIMAEKS

-83 TFFNEASD
+83 TFFDEASN

-99 VQKKQQFDKLVA
+99 VQKKKQFEKLVVE
-111 DFEKSGKSAAAYVKT
+111 FQKSKSNAHTFVKSKT
-126 HQWENLTKPLY
+126 WEALTRPLY
-137 PEIIPSLKLQG
+137 PEIVPSLKLQG
-148 FYDFLFIDTHGNVL
+148 FYDFLFIDTHGNIL
-162 FTTKKEGA
+162 FSTKRESD
-170 LGINIFK
+170 LGLNIFQK
-177 GDMRETR
+177 DMRVTR
-184 LARTVKASLR
+184 LARTVKKSIEL
-194 QHKML
+194 HKML
-199 FSDLERFAPSMGII
+199 FSDLERYTPSMGIL

-221 TDSQHRP
+221 TNDKGEVL
-228 IGVFALQI
+228 GVFALQI

-261 DDLYLRSSTRFGD
+261 SDLYLRSATRFGD
-274 ESEILRKKMINKKT
+274 ESEILTKKIVNKKT
-288 LEWKDFLQHRDDKAY
+288 LEWKDFLQHRDDKTY
-303 LKSNELDEERV
+303 LKANELDQERV

-329 YRNLYQL
+329 YRNLNEL
-336 EKYGVHWALV
+336 EKYGVHWALI
-346 EEISHQEAFAFARRL
+346 EEISHKEAFAFARRL

-367 SFLITIL
+367 SLIITIL

-403 GKLSQKNIKA
+403 GKLTQKEIKA

-425 NQLVSSLKTYSDI
+425 NQLVKALQTYSEV
-438 ARLVAKGDFSR
+438 AQSVAKGDFSR

-459 LAQSINK
+459 LARSINK
-466 MVASFRTVVEQ
+466 MVASFRKVVEQ
-477 ADRIANGDYDTLI
+477 ANRIANGDYNTLI
-490 KPRSG
+490 KPLG
-495 NDTLGKALYKMTD
+495 ENDALGKALFKMTE
-508 TLRKNAEKF
+508 TLRANAEKF
-517 RREDWLKTG
+517 KNEDWLKTG
-526 LNTLDGVL
+526 LNQLDSVL
-534 KGKENIEELSEGII
+534 KGKDNIRDLSEGII
-548 RFFTTYLKAQVGLIY
+548 RFFATYLEAQVGLIY
-563 LFDEDK
+563 LYDEEK
-569 QQLKLSGTYAVAPH
+569 GHLQLSGTYAVSSKDKNVK
-583 EKAVRKTYKPGEGL
+583 EFYKPGEGV
-597 VGQAFKDRQ
+597 VGQVFKDGKRI
-606 RLLVSR
+606 LVSAGKN
-612 DSDAEMPLI
+612 AEMPLI
-621 DMGMETQKPQALVV
+621 DLGMETRSPRELAV
-635 VPFSFENQVVGVMEM
+635 VPFSFEDQVVGVMEIG
-650 ASVNTFSDLHLNFLD
+650 SVHPFSELQLSFLD

-670 LALAVITLQSHL
+670 LALAVITLNSHL

-770 KAKDLETASRY
+770 KARDLETASRY

-803 SQLLGENKN
+803 SQLLNENKN

-854 VERLYLDELV
+854 IERMYLKDLV

-875 EEKGLELKIE
+875 EEKGLKLKVE
-885 KGKDLPDY
+885 MDDDLPEY
-893 VETDIQRVEQVIK
+893 IETDAQRVEQVIK

-917 QGSITFKMERCRDG
+917 KGSITFKLNRCSDSE
-931 KKLRKLGMQA
+931 KLRSLGMQA

-950 DTGIGIPKDKQDV
+950 DTGIGIPKEKQKV

-990 SFASL
+990 SFARL

-1006 NKGTAFTLYLPWKI
+1006 GKGTAFTLYLPWKL
-1020 ENTEVSSETPETD
+1020 EAGETET
-1033 ISVKDTVEAEE
+1033 
-1044 KAETH
+1044 
-1049 SASQDV
+1049 SQPADQ
-1055 IKPAS
+1055 KPAAS
-1060 GQSMPVAP
+1060 PTDSAQEKPAPAHMPVAP
-1068 ADVPTVEDDREN
+1068 ADVPDVEDDREN
-1080 LQDGDKKILII
+1080 LREGDKKILII
-1091 EDDVNFATVLRDL
+1091 EDDANFAKVLKDL
-1104 AHEHHYKA
+1104 AHEHGYKA
-1112 IIALDGEIGLYHA
+1112 IIALDGEVGLYHA

-1154 VRTRAIPVHVIS
+1154 VKTRSIPVHVIS
-1166 ASDFDINLL
+1166 ATDFDIDVL

-1191 IDDVFAKIEHINEK
+1191 VDAVFEKIEQINEQ
-1205 PLKRLLVVEDE
+1205 PLKKLLVVEDE

-1221 SIEKLLKDDTLEIVS
+1221 SIEKLLKDDNLEIVS
-1236 VESGE
+1236 TDSGE
-1241 QAVQLLKKEPFD
+1241 EAVKLLKNQKFD

-1261 KDMTGFDVLE
+1261 KDMSGFEVLE
-1271 KIQNDESAREVPV
+1271 KIRNDEEAARVPV

-1289 HELSREENDLL
+1289 RDLTREEDELL

-1323 LFLHQVDTDFT
+1323 LFLHQVESDFT
-1334 GAKKKMS
+1334 GVKKKMS
-1341 EKVYH
+1341 EKMRG
-1346 ENSLKGKT
+1346 ENILKGKT

-1366 ALSSVL
+1366 ALSSLL

-1379 VVGKNGKEAIE
+1379 IVGKNGKEAIE
-1390 KLHQHADDIDLV
+1390 KLHEHADEIDLV

-1413 YEAMQLIRKEK
+1413 YEAMERIRKEK

-1456 KPVDKEKLISMLR
+1456 KPVEKEKLISMLR

>member
-1 MADKKDYIDYNEA
+1 MGEKKDYIDYNEA

-99 VQKKQQFDKLVA
+99 VQKKRQFEKLVA
-111 DFEKSGKSAAAYVKT
+111 DFRKSHTDARTFVKSK
-126 HQWENLTKPLY
+126 QWKELTKPLY
-137 PEIIPSLKLQG
+137 PEIVPSLKLQG
-148 FYDFLFIDTHGNVL
+148 FYDFLFIDTHGNIL
-162 FTTKKEGA
+162 FSTKRESD
-170 LGINIFK
+170 LGLNIFQ
-177 GDMRETR
+177 GSMRETR
-184 LARTVKASLR
+184 LARTVKNSIE
-194 QHKML
+194 QGKML
-199 FSDLERFAPSMGII
+199 FSDLERYAPSMGII

-221 TDSQHRP
+221 TGSHGKT

-236 TMKTINNMIQQ
+236 TMKTINSMIQQ

-261 DDLYLRSSTRFGD
+261 SDLYLRSSTRFGD
-274 ESEILRKKMINKKT
+274 ESEILRKKIINKKT

-303 LKSNELDEERV
+303 LKANELDQERV

-336 EKYGVHWALV
+336 EKYGVHWALI

-367 SFLITIL
+367 SFIITIL
-374 VVVLISILVTRWFVN
+374 VVILISILVTRWFVN

-403 GKLSQKNIKA
+403 GKLTQKDIKA

-425 NQLVSSLKTYSDI
+425 NQLVAALRTYSDI
-438 ARLVAKGDFSR
+438 AQLVAKGDFSR
-449 QVEERSKDDV
+449 QVEERSTDDV

-466 MVASFRTVVEQ
+466 MVASFRKVVEQ
-477 ADRIANGDYDTLI
+477 ANQIANGDYNTLI
-490 KPRSG
+490 KPRSE
-495 NDTLGKALYKMTD
+495 NDALGKALYKMTE
-508 TLRKNAEKF
+508 TLRRNAEKF
-517 RREDWLKTG
+517 RNEDWLKTG
-526 LNTLDGVL
+526 LNRLDGVL
-534 KGKENIEELSEGII
+534 KGKDNIHDLSEAII
-548 RFFTTYLKAQVGLIY
+548 RFFATYLEAQVGLIY
-563 LFDEDK
+563 LYDEESGD
-569 QQLKLSGTYAVAPH
+569 LKLSGTYAVSAKDKH
-583 EKAVRKTYKPGEGL
+583 IRKVFKPGEGV
-597 VGQAFKDRQ
+597 VGEVFRDKQ
-606 RLLVSR
+606 RLLVSGDR
-612 DSDAEMPLI
+612 PDLPLI
-621 DMGMETQKPQALVV
+621 DLGLEAKSPNMLAV
-635 VPFSFENQVVGVMEM
+635 VPFSFENQVVGVMEIG
-650 ASVNTFSDLHLNFLD
+650 SVKKFTELQLNFLD

-670 LALAVITLQSHL
+670 LALAVITLNSHL

-854 VERLYLDELV
+854 IERMYLKDLV
-864 TFVETG
+864 SFVEAS

-875 EEKGLELKIE
+875 EEKGLKLKVEKE
-885 KGKDLPDY
+885 KGLPEF
-893 VETDIQRVEQVIK
+893 VETDAQRVEQVIK

-917 QGSITFKMERCRDG
+917 KGSITFKLSRCSDG
-931 KKLRKLGMQA
+931 EKLHSLGMQA

-950 DTGIGIPKDKQDV
+950 DTGIGIPREKQDV

-990 SFASL
+990 SFSRL
-995 LGGAVGLESEE
+995 LGGVVGLESEE
-1006 NKGTAFTLYLPWKI
+1006 GKGTAFTLYLPWKWKQ
-1020 ENTEVSSETPETD
+1020 EEQESPLSESGKTLEKETASD
-1033 ISVKDTVEAEE
+1033 KNISQPPS
-1044 KAETH
+1044 H
-1049 SASQDV
+1049 
-1055 IKPAS
+1055 P
-1060 GQSMPVAP
+1060 PVAP
-1068 ADVPTVEDDREN
+1068 ADVPTVEDDRDN
-1080 LQDGDKKILII
+1080 LKDGDKKILII
-1091 EDDVNFATVLRDL
+1091 EDDVSFAKVLKDL
-1104 AHEHHYKA
+1104 AHEHGYKA

-1142 DGMEVI
+1142 DGAEVI

-1154 VRTRAIPVHVIS
+1154 LRTRSIPVHVIS
-1166 ASDFDINLL
+1166 AADFDIDLL

-1191 IDDVFAKIEHINEK
+1191 VDAVFEKIAQINEK
-1205 PLKRLLVVEDE
+1205 PLKKLLVVEDE

-1221 SIEKLLKDDTLEIVS
+1221 SIEKLLQDDNVEIVS
-1236 VESGE
+1236 TESGE
-1241 QAVQLLKKEPFD
+1241 KAVKLLKENKFD

-1261 KDMTGFDVLE
+1261 EDMSGFEVLE
-1271 KIQNDESAREVPV
+1271 KIQHDEEAARVPV

-1289 HELSREENDLL
+1289 RELTREEDELL

-1314 FERLLDETT
+1314 FERLLDETS
-1323 LFLHQVDTDFT
+1323 LFLHQVESDFT
-1334 GAKKKMS
+1334 GVKKKMS
-1341 EKVYH
+1341 EKMH
-1346 ENSLKGKT
+1346 GDNILKGKT
-1354 ILLVDDDMRNVF
+1354 VLLVDDDMRNVF

-1379 VVGKNGKEAIE
+1379 IVGKNGREAIE
-1390 KLHQHADDIDLV
+1390 KLHKNADRVDLV

-1413 YEAMQLIRKEK
+1413 YEAMELIRKEK

-1456 KPVDKEKLISMLR
+1456 KPVEKDKLISMLR

>member
-1 MADKKDYIDYNEA
+1 MTDKKGFIDYNEA
-14 TKWERF
+14 SKWERL

-99 VQKKQQFDKLVA
+99 VQKKQQFEKLVK
-111 DFEKSGKSAAAYVKT
+111 DFRKSKMDVGDFIKSK
-126 HQWENLTKPLY
+126 QWATLTKPLF
-137 PEIIPSLKLQG
+137 PEIKPSLRLQN
-148 FYDFLFIDTHGNVL
+148 FYDFLFIDTKGNVL
-162 FTTKKEGA
+162 FSTREESD
-170 LGINIFK
+170 LGTNIFH
-177 GDMRETR
+177 GERRDTR
-184 LARTVKASLR
+184 FSRTVKKSLNL
-194 QHKML
+194 HKML
-199 FSDLERFAPSMGII
+199 FSDLERYAPSMGII
-213 SGFFVQPV
+213 SGFFVQSV
-221 TDSQHRP
+221 TDQNHKV

-236 TMKTINNMIQQ
+236 TMQAINGMIQQ
-247 EAGYGKTGQAYLIG
+247 EAGYGKSGQAFLIG
-261 DDLYLRSSTRFGD
+261 SDLYLRSSTRFGD
-274 ESEILRKKMINKKT
+274 KSEILRKKIINKKT

-303 LKSNELDEERV
+303 LKTNELNEERV

-329 YRNLYQL
+329 YRNLNEL
-336 EKYGVHWALV
+336 EKYGVHWALI

-403 GKLSQKNIKA
+403 GKLVQKDIKA

-425 NQLVSSLKTYSDI
+425 NQLVVALKTYSDI

-449 QVEERSKDDV
+449 QVEERGKEDV

-466 MVASFRTVVEQ
+466 MVFSFRKVVEQ
-477 ADRIANGDYDTLI
+477 ADQIAGGDYDTLI
-490 KPRSG
+490 APLG
-495 NDTLGKALYKMTD
+495 ENDTLGKALFKMTE

-517 RREDWLKTG
+517 HNEDWLKSG
-526 LNTLDGVL
+526 LNELDGVL
-534 KGKENIEELSEGII
+534 KGKNNINELSTEII
-548 RFFTTYLKAQVGLIY
+548 KFFSTYLDAQVGLIY
-563 LFDEDK
+563 LFDENEK
-569 QQLKLSGTYAVAPH
+569 QLKLTGTYAVS
-583 EKAVRKTYKPGEGL
+583 EDDMSVKKSYKPGEGI
-597 VGQAFKDRQ
+597 VGQVFNDKK
-606 RLLVSR
+606 RLVITGGR
-612 DSDAEMPLI
+612 DENVPLI
-621 DMGMETQKPQALVV
+621 DMGLEKKSPRMLAV
-635 VPFSFENQVVGVMEM
+635 VPFSFENQVVGIIELG
-650 ASVNTFSDLHLNFLD
+650 SVKNFNRLQLSFMD

-670 LALAVITLQSHL
+670 LALAVITLNSHL
-682 KVRKLLEQTQ
+682 KVRRLLEQTQ

-770 KAKDLETASRY
+770 KAKDLEMASRY

-803 SQLLGENKN
+803 SQLMGENKN
-812 NNLSEKEREFARTI
+812 NNLSKKEREFALTI
-826 NSSGNDL
+826 NSSGIDL

-854 VERLYLDELV
+854 LARLYLNDLGS
-864 TFVETG
+864 FVETS

-875 EEKGLELKIE
+875 EEKGLKLIVQKE
-885 KGKDLPDY
+885 DNLPEFI
-893 VETDIQRVEQVIK
+893 ETDVQRVEQVIK
-906 NLISNAIKFTE
+906 NLISNAIKFTDK
-917 QGSITFKMERCRDG
+917 GSIAFKMSRCKDS
-931 KKLRKLGMQA
+931 KLLKSLGMNV

-950 DTGIGIPKDKQDV
+950 DSGIGIPKEKQKV

-982 GLGLSISK
+982 GLGLSISR
-990 SFASL
+990 SFATL
-995 LGGAVGLESEE
+995 LGGVVGLESVE
-1006 NKGTAFTLYLPWKI
+1006 NKGTAFTLYLPWKF
-1020 ENTEVSSETPETD
+1020 ESTEKPSQVEVAESTETSSEQTAEVEVQPE
-1033 ISVKDTVEAEE
+1033 IPS
-1044 KAETH
+1044 
-1049 SASQDV
+1049 
-1055 IKPAS
+1055 
-1060 GQSMPVAP
+1060 AP
-1068 ADVPTVEDDREN
+1068 AEIPSIDDDRGN
-1080 LQDGDKKILII
+1080 LKSGDKKILII
-1091 EDDVNFATVLRDL
+1091 EDDINFARVLKDL
-1104 AHEHHYKA
+1104 AHEHNYKA
-1112 IIALDGEIGLYHA
+1112 IIALDGETGLYHA
-1125 DYYQPDAI
+1125 DYYAPDAI

-1142 DGMEVI
+1142 DGQEVI
-1148 DHLKAN
+1148 DHLKSN
-1154 VRTRAIPVHVIS
+1154 LKTRAIPVHIIS
-1166 ASDFDINLL
+1166 AGDFDIELL

-1180 GFLSKPVTKEQ
+1180 GFISKPVTKEQ
-1191 IDDVFAKIEHINEK
+1191 VDAVFDKIKQINAK
-1205 PLKRLLVVEDE
+1205 PLKKLLIVEDE

-1221 SIEKLLKDDTLEIVS
+1221 SIEKLLKDDNIEITS
-1236 VESGE
+1236 TESGE
-1241 QAVQLLKKEPFD
+1241 KAVDLLKSEKFD

-1261 KDMTGFDVLE
+1261 KDLSGFDVLE
-1271 KIQNDESAREVPV
+1271 KIHKEEGVDKVPV
-1284 VIYTS
+1284 IIYTAR
-1289 HELSREENDLL
+1289 ELSRKEDETL
-1300 KKYGSSIILKGAHS
+1300 KRYGGSIILKGAHS

-1323 LFLHQVDTDFT
+1323 LFLHQVESDFT
-1334 GAKKKMS
+1334 GVKKKMVN
-1341 EKVYH
+1341 KMHGDNV
-1346 ENSLKGKT
+1346 LKDKT

-1366 ALSSVL
+1366 ALSSLL
-1372 ESYDMKV
+1372 ENYDMKV
-1379 VVGKNGKEAIE
+1379 IVGKNGREAIT
-1390 KLHQHADDIDLV
+1390 KLKENADTIDLV

-1413 YEAMQLIRKEK
+1413 YEAMEIIRKEK
-1424 RFEKL
+1424 QFAKL

-1456 KPVDKEKLISMLR
+1456 KPVEKEKLISMLR

>member
-1 MADKKDYIDYNEA
+1 MAEKKDYIDYNEA
-14 TKWERF
+14 SKWERL

-99 VQKKQQFDKLVA
+99 VQKKQQFEKLATDFQKSKLDVA
-111 DFEKSGKSAAAYVKT
+111 EFVKSKR
-126 HQWENLTKPLY
+126 WEELTKPLY
-137 PEIIPSLKLQG
+137 PEIKPSLKLQN
-148 FYDFLFIDTHGNVL
+148 FYDFLFIDTKGNVL
-162 FTTKKEGA
+162 FSTKDESD
-170 LGINIFK
+170 LGTNIFQGK
-177 GDMRETR
+177 KRDTR
-184 LARTVKASLR
+184 LSRTVKECLDE
-194 QHKML
+194 HKML
-199 FSDLERFAPSMGII
+199 FSDLERYAPSMGII
-213 SGFFVQPV
+213 SGFFVQAV
-221 TDSQHRP
+221 TGQHGKV

-236 TMKTINNMIQQ
+236 TMQTINGMIQQ
-247 EAGYGKTGQAYLIG
+247 EAGYGKTGQAFLIG
-261 DDLYLRSSTRFGD
+261 SDLYLRSSMRFGD
-274 ESEILRKKMINKKT
+274 ESEILRKKIINKKT

-303 LKSNELDEERV
+303 LKTNELDEERV

-329 YRNLYQL
+329 YRNLNEL
-336 EKYGVHWALV
+336 EKYGVHWALI
-346 EEISHQEAFAFARRL
+346 EEISHKEAFAFARRL

-403 GKLSQKNIKA
+403 GKLVQKEIKA
-413 PKNEIGEMKDTF
+413 PQNEIGEMKNTF
-425 NQLVSSLKTYSDI
+425 NQLVASLKTYSDI
-438 ARLVAKGDFSR
+438 AQLVAKGDFSQ

-466 MVASFRTVVEQ
+466 MVSNFREVVEQ
-477 ADRIANGDYDTLI
+477 ADQIAGGDYNTLI
-490 KPRSG
+490 TPRSEK
-495 NDTLGKALYKMTD
+495 DTLGKALFKMTE
-508 TLRKNAEKF
+508 TLRRNSEKF
-517 RREDWLKTG
+517 RNEDWLKTG
-526 LNTLDGVL
+526 LNELDGVL
-534 KGKENIEELSEGII
+534 KGKNDIEELSEGII
-548 RFFTTYLKAQVGLIY
+548 KFFSTYLEAQVGLIY
-563 LFDEDK
+563 LFDEEDK
-569 QQLKLSGTYAVAPH
+569 LLKLSGTYAVSADD
-583 EKAVRKTYKPGEGL
+583 KRLKKICKPGEGI
-597 VGQAFKDRQ
+597 VGQVFQDKR
-606 RLLVSR
+606 RLLITGRENGDV
-612 DSDAEMPLI
+612 PLI
-621 DMGMETQKPQALVV
+621 DMGLGSKPPQMLAI
-635 VPFSFENQVVGVMEM
+635 VPFSFENQVVGVLEM
-650 ASVNTFSDLHLNFLD
+650 GSVNNFSQLQLNFMD

-670 LALAVITLQSHL
+670 LALAVITLNSHL

-750 RDAIKRKNKEL
+750 RDAIKRKNREL
-761 EEARKEIEK
+761 EEARKEIEM

-812 NNLSEKEREFARTI
+812 NRLSEKEREFARTI
-826 NSSGNDL
+826 NSSGIDL

-845 VESGKVEVN
+845 VESGKVEIN
-854 VERLYLDELV
+854 LERIYLKDLG
-864 TFVETG
+864 TFVETS
-870 FKPVI
+870 FKPVV
-875 EEKGLELKIE
+875 EEKGLQLKVE
-885 KGKDLPDY
+885 KAGILPEFI
-893 VETDIQRVEQVIK
+893 ETDLQRVEQVIK

-917 QGSITFKMERCRDG
+917 KGSITFKMERCKDEELL
-931 KKLRKLGMQA
+931 KSLGMNVG
-941 DDALALTVA
+941 DALALSVA
-950 DTGIGIPKDKQDV
+950 DTGIGIPKKKQKV

-969 QADGTTSRKYGGT
+969 QADGTTSRRYGGT
-982 GLGLSISK
+982 GLGLSISR
-990 SFASL
+990 SFAAL
-995 LGGAVGLESEE
+995 LGGAVRLVSEE
-1006 NKGTAFTLYLPWKI
+1006 NKGTVFTLYLPWKY
-1020 ENTEVSSETPETD
+1020 ENAESAVPEVEERKADSEVQIAKSEIPN
-1033 ISVKDTVEAEE
+1033 
-1044 KAETH
+1044 
-1049 SASQDV
+1049 
-1055 IKPAS
+1055 
-1060 GQSMPVAP
+1060 AP
-1068 ADVPTVEDDREN
+1068 ADVPYVEDDRGS
-1080 LQDGDKKILII
+1080 LQDDDKKILII
-1091 EDDVNFATVLRDL
+1091 EDDVNFARVLKDL
-1104 AHEHHYKA
+1104 AHEHNYKA
-1112 IIALDGEIGLYHA
+1112 IIALDGETGLYHA
-1125 DYYQPDAI
+1125 DYYAPDAI

-1154 VRTRAIPVHVIS
+1154 LKTRAIPVHVIS
-1166 ASDFDINLL
+1166 ARDFDIELL
-1175 KKGAI
+1175 KKGAV
-1180 GFLSKPVTKEQ
+1180 GFISKPVTKEQ
-1191 IDDVFAKIEHINEK
+1191 VDAVFENIKLINAK
-1205 PLKRLLVVEDE
+1205 PLKKLLIVEDE

-1221 SIEKLLKDDTLEIVS
+1221 SIEKLLKDDNLEIIS
-1236 VESGE
+1236 TESGE
-1241 QAVQLLKKEPFD
+1241 KAVELLKNEKFD

-1261 KDMTGFDVLE
+1261 KDLSGFDVLE
-1271 KIQNDESAREVPV
+1271 KIHKDENAGKIPV
-1284 VIYTS
+1284 VIYTAR
-1289 HELSREENDLL
+1289 ELSRQEDETL
-1300 KKYGSSIILKGAHS
+1300 KRYGSSIILKGAHS

-1323 LFLHQVDTDFT
+1323 LFLHQVESDFT
-1334 GAKKKMS
+1334 GVKKKML
-1341 EKVYH
+1341 EKLH
-1346 ENSLKGKT
+1346 KDNILKDKT
-1354 ILLVDDDMRNVF
+1354 ILLIDDDMRNVF
-1366 ALSSVL
+1366 ALSSLL
-1372 ESYDMKV
+1372 ESYDMNV
-1379 VVGKNGKEAIE
+1379 IVGKNGKEAIE
-1390 KLHQHADDIDLV
+1390 KLKANAHVVDLL

-1413 YEAMQLIRKEK
+1413 YEAMKIIRKEK

-1456 KPVDKEKLISMLR
+1456 KPVEKEKLISMLR

>member
-99 VQKKQQFDKLVA
+99 VQKKRQFEKLVT
-111 DFEKSGKSAAAYVKT
+111 DFEKSREDAKT
-126 HQWENLTKPLY
+126 FVQSKQWMEVTKPLY
-137 PEIIPSLKLQG
+137 PEIVPSLKLQG
-148 FYDFLFIDTHGNVL
+148 FYDFLFIDIHGNIL
-162 FTTKKEGA
+162 FSTKRESD
-170 LGINIFK
+170 LGMNIFE

-184 LARTVKASLR
+184 LARTVKESIER
-194 QHKML
+194 NKML
-199 FSDLERFAPSMGII
+199 FSDLERYAPSMGII

-221 TDSQHRP
+221 TNARGKVL
-228 IGVFALQI
+228 GVFALQI

-247 EAGYGKTGQAYLIG
+247 EAGYGKTGEAFLIG
-261 DDLYLRSSTRFGD
+261 SDLYLRSSTRFGD
-274 ESEILRKKMINKKT
+274 ESEILRKKIVNKKT

-303 LKSNELDEERV
+303 LKANELDQERV

-329 YRNLYQL
+329 YRNLYEL
-336 EKYGVHWALV
+336 EKYGVHWALI
-346 EEISHQEAFAFARRL
+346 EEISHKEAFAFARRL

-367 SFLITIL
+367 SFVITIL
-374 VVVLISILVTRWFVN
+374 IVVLISILVTRWFVN
-389 PIKLLSSWGKEIST
+389 PIKLLSSWGKEIAT
-403 GKLSQKNIKA
+403 GKLTQKEIKA

-425 NQLVSSLKTYSDI
+425 NQLVTSLRTYSDI
-438 ARLVAKGDFSR
+438 AQLVAKGDFSR
-449 QVEERSKDDV
+449 QVKERSKDDV

-477 ADRIANGDYDTLI
+477 ADRIANGDYNTLI
-490 KPRSG
+490 KPRSE
-495 NDTLGKALYKMTD
+495 NDTLGKALYKMTE

-517 RREDWLKTG
+517 RNEDWLKTG
-526 LNTLDGVL
+526 LNQLDGVL
-534 KGKENIEELSEGII
+534 KGKDNIRALSEGII
-548 RFFTTYLKAQVGLIY
+548 RFFATYLEAQVGLIY
-563 LFDEDK
+563 LYDEESGK
-569 QQLKLSGTYAVAPH
+569 LELSGTYAVSAGDKNIK
-583 EKAVRKTYKPGEGL
+583 ETYQPGEGL
-597 VGQAFKDRQ
+597 VGQVFKDKK
-606 RLLVSR
+606 RLLVASG
-612 DSDAEMPLI
+612 DKDPKPLI
-621 DMGMETQKPQALVV
+621 DLGLGTQSPNMLAV
-635 VPFSFENQVVGVMEM
+635 VPFSFEDQVVGVMEIG
-650 ASVNTFSDLHLNFLD
+650 AVHKFTPLQLNFLD

-670 LALAVITLQSHL
+670 LALAIITLKSHL

-770 KAKDLETASRY
+770 KAKDLELASRY

-803 SQLLGENKN
+803 SQLLNENKN

-854 VERLYLDELV
+854 LERMYLKDLA
-864 TFVETG
+864 TFVETN

-875 EEKGLELKIE
+875 EEKGLELKLE
-885 KGKDLPDY
+885 TAGDLPEY
-893 VETDIQRVEQVIK
+893 IETDAQRVEQVIK
-906 NLISNAIKFTE
+906 NLVSNAIKFTE
-917 QGSITFKMERCRDG
+917 KGSITFRMTRCTDSE
-931 KKLRKLGMQA
+931 KLHSLGMKA
-941 DDALALTVA
+941 GDALALTVA
-950 DTGIGIPKDKQDV
+950 DTGIGIPKEKQNV

-990 SFASL
+990 SFARL

-1006 NKGTAFTLYLPWKI
+1006 GKGTAFTLYLPWKFPSGEKPEEKTDRKE
-1020 ENTEVSSETPETD
+1020 ENNPVETEQEKRKPDVSSVPT
-1033 ISVKDTVEAEE
+1033 
-1044 KAETH
+1044 
-1049 SASQDV
+1049 
-1055 IKPAS
+1055 
-1060 GQSMPVAP
+1060 AP
-1068 ADVPTVEDDREN
+1068 ADVPTVKDDRDN
-1080 LQDGDKKILII
+1080 LSDGDKKILII
-1091 EDDVNFATVLRDL
+1091 EDDQNFANVLKDL
-1104 AHEHHYKA
+1104 AHEHGYKA

-1142 DGMEVI
+1142 DGVEVI

-1154 VRTRAIPVHVIS
+1154 VKTRSIPVHVIS
-1166 ASDFDINLL
+1166 ASDFNIELL

-1191 IDDVFAKIEHINEK
+1191 IDDVFDKISRINEK

-1221 SIEKLLKDDTLEIVS
+1221 SIEKLLQDEGVEIVS
-1236 VESGE
+1236 TGSGE
-1241 QAVQLLKKEPFD
+1241 EAVKLLKESKFD

-1261 KDMTGFDVLE
+1261 NDMSGFEVLE
-1271 KIQNDESAREVPV
+1271 KIQNDENAQQVPV

-1289 HELSREENDLL
+1289 RELTREEDELL

-1323 LFLHQVDTDFT
+1323 LFLHQVESEFT
-1334 GAKKKMS
+1334 GVKKKMS
-1341 EKVYH
+1341 EKMRG
-1346 ENSLKGKT
+1346 ENILKGKT

-1379 VVGKNGKEAIE
+1379 IVGKNGKEAIE
-1390 KLHQHADDIDLV
+1390 KLHQHADEIDLI

-1413 YEAMQLIRKEK
+1413 YEAMERIRKEK

-1443 EKCIAAG
+1443 EKCLAAG

-1456 KPVDKEKLISMLR
+1456 KPVEKEKLISMLR

>member
-1 MADKKDYIDYNEA
+1 MADKNDYIDYNEA
-14 TKWERF
+14 SKWERL

-27 RNIGVG
+27 HNIGVG
-33 KSLFIWFLAISFVPL
+33 KSLFIWFLMISFVPL

-99 VQKKQQFDKLVA
+99 VQKKQQFEKLA
-111 DFEKSGKSAAAYVKT
+111 SDFQKSKLDVGEFVKSK
-126 HQWENLTKPLY
+126 QWEVLTKPLY
-137 PEIIPSLKLQG
+137 PEIKPSLKLQN
-148 FYDFLFIDTHGNVL
+148 FYDFLFIDTKGNVL
-162 FTTKKEGA
+162 FSTKEESD
-170 LGINIFK
+170 LGTNIFQGK
-177 GDMRETR
+177 KRDTR
-184 LARTVKASLR
+184 LSRTVKKSLAEHR
-194 QHKML
+194 ML
-199 FSDLERFAPSMGII
+199 FSDLERYAPSMGII
-213 SGFFVQPV
+213 SGFFVQAV
-221 TDSQHRP
+221 TDQQGKV

-236 TMKTINNMIQQ
+236 TMQTINGMIQQ
-247 EAGYGKTGQAYLIG
+247 EAGYGKTGQAFLIG
-261 DDLYLRSSTRFGD
+261 SDLYLRSSTRFGD
-274 ESEILRKKMINKKT
+274 ESEILRKKIINKKT

-303 LKSNELDEERV
+303 LKANELDEERV

-329 YRNLYQL
+329 YRNLNEL
-336 EKYGVHWALV
+336 EKYGVHWALI

-367 SFLITIL
+367 SFLITVL
-374 VVVLISILVTRWFVN
+374 VVILISILVTRWFVN

-403 GKLSQKNIKA
+403 GKLIQKEIKA
-413 PKNEIGEMKDTF
+413 PQNEIGEMKDTF
-425 NQLVSSLKTYSDI
+425 NQLVASLKEYSDV
-438 ARLVAKGDFSR
+438 AQLVAKGDFSK
-449 QVEERSKDDV
+449 QVKERSDDDV

-466 MVASFRTVVEQ
+466 MVANFREVVEQ
-477 ADRIANGDYDTLI
+477 ADQIAGGDYNTLVS
-490 KPRSG
+490 PRG
-495 NDTLGKALYKMTD
+495 KKDTLGKALFKMTE

-517 RREDWLKTG
+517 RNEDWLKSG
-526 LNTLDGVL
+526 LNELDGVL
-534 KGKENIEELSEGII
+534 KGKNNIEELSESII
-548 RFFTTYLKAQVGLIY
+548 KFFSTYLEAQVGLIY
-563 LFDEDK
+563 LYDEEVGL
-569 QQLKLSGTYAVAPH
+569 LKLSGTYAVSGGDAAPN
-583 EKAVRKTYKPGEGL
+583 KIYKPGDGV
-597 VGQAFKDRQ
+597 VGQVFKDKK
-606 RLLVSR
+606 RLIITGER
-612 DSDAEMPLI
+612 DGDVPLI
-621 DMGMETQKPQALVV
+621 DMGLGSKTPRMLAV
-635 VPFSFENQVVGVMEM
+635 VPFSFENQVIGVLEM
-650 ASVNTFSDLHLNFLD
+650 GSVNHFSQLQLNFMD

-670 LALAVITLQSHL
+670 LALAVITLNSHL
-682 KVRKLLEQTQ
+682 KVRRLLERTQ

-761 EEARKEIEK
+761 EAARKEIEK

-803 SQLLGENKN
+803 SQLLDENTK

-826 NSSGNDL
+826 NTSGIDL

-854 VERLYLDELV
+854 LGRLYLKDLGV
-864 TFVETG
+864 YVETS
-870 FKPVI
+870 FKPVV
-875 EEKGLELKIE
+875 EEKGLKLNIE
-885 KGKDLPDY
+885 KADALPEF
-893 VETDIQRVEQVIK
+893 VETDVQRVEQVIK

-917 QGSITFKMERCRDG
+917 KGSITFKMDRCQD
-931 KKLRKLGMQA
+931 KKLLKSLGM
-941 DDALALTVA
+941 DTGDALALTIA
-950 DTGIGIPKDKQDV
+950 DTGIGIPKEKQKV

-982 GLGLSISK
+982 GLGLSISR
-990 SFASL
+990 SFATL
-995 LGGAVGLESEE
+995 LGGAVGLVSEE
-1006 NKGTAFTLYLPWKI
+1006 NKGTAFTLYLPWKY
-1020 ENTEVSSETPETD
+1020 ENT
-1033 ISVKDTVEAEE
+1033 DTAALVAEE
-1044 KAETH
+1044 SKVTLKIHEEE
-1049 SASQDV
+1049 V
-1055 IKPAS
+1055 ITEIPN
-1060 GQSMPVAP
+1060 AP
-1068 ADVPTVEDDREN
+1068 ADASAVEDDRGTLHAN
-1080 LQDGDKKILII
+1080 DKKILII
-1091 EDDVNFATVLRDL
+1091 EDDINFARVLKDL
-1104 AHEHHYKA
+1104 AHEHDYKA
-1112 IIALDGEIGLYHA
+1112 IIALDGETGLYHA
-1125 DYYQPDAI
+1125 DYYSPDAI

-1142 DGMEVI
+1142 DGQEVI

-1154 VRTRAIPVHVIS
+1154 LKTRAIPVHVIS
-1166 ASDFDINLL
+1166 ASDFDIELL

-1180 GFLSKPVTKEQ
+1180 GFITKPVTKEQ
-1191 IDDVFAKIEHINEK
+1191 IDTVFEKIKQITTK
-1205 PLKRLLVVEDE
+1205 PLKKLLVVEDE

-1221 SIEKLLKDDTLEIVS
+1221 SIEKLLKDDNLEIIS
-1236 VESGE
+1236 TESGE
-1241 QAVQLLKKEPFD
+1241 KAVELLRNEKFD

-1261 KDMTGFDVLE
+1261 KDLSGFDVLE
-1271 KIQNDESAREVPV
+1271 KIHKDENAARVPV
-1284 VIYTS
+1284 VIYTA
-1289 HELSREENDLL
+1289 HDLSRHEDETL

-1323 LFLHQVDTDFT
+1323 LFLHQVESDFT
-1334 GAKKKMS
+1334 GVKKKMS
-1341 EKVYH
+1341 KKLH
-1346 ENSLKGKT
+1346 NDNILKDKT

-1366 ALSSVL
+1366 ALSSLL

-1379 VVGKNGKEAIE
+1379 IVGKNGKEAIE
-1390 KLHQHADDIDLV
+1390 KLKANAEVINLV

-1413 YEAMQLIRKEK
+1413 YEAMKIIRKEK
-1424 RFEKL
+1424 RFDKL
-1429 PIIALTAKAMKGDR
+1429 PMIALTAKAMKGDR

-1456 KPVDKEKLISMLR
+1456 KPVEKEKLISMLR

>member
-1 MADKKDYIDYNEA
+1 MTDKKDYIDYNEA
-14 TKWERF
+14 TKWERL

-99 VQKKQQFDKLVA
+99 VQKKRQFEKLVT
-111 DFEKSGKSAAAYVKT
+111 DFQKSKT
-126 HQWENLTKPLY
+126 DAKTFVRSKQWQELTKPLY
-137 PEIIPSLKLQG
+137 PEIVPSLKLQG
-148 FYDFLFIDTHGNVL
+148 FYDFIFIDTHGNIL
-162 FTTKKEGA
+162 FSTKRESD
-170 LGINIFK
+170 LGLNIFQ
-177 GDMRETR
+177 GNMRETR
-184 LARTVKASLR
+184 LARTVKKSIEQR
-194 QHKML
+194 KML
-199 FSDLERFAPSMGII
+199 FSDLERYAPSMGII

-221 TDSQHRP
+221 TDKHGNA

-236 TMKTINNMIQQ
+236 TMQTINSMIQQ
-247 EAGYGKTGQAYLIG
+247 EAGYGKTGQAFLIG
-261 DDLYLRSSTRFGD
+261 SDLYLRSSTRFGD
-274 ESEILRKKMINKKT
+274 ESEILRKKIINKKT

-303 LKSNELDEERV
+303 LKANELDQERV

-329 YRNLYQL
+329 YRNLYEL
-336 EKYGVHWALV
+336 EKYGVHWALI

-367 SFLITIL
+367 SFIITIL

-389 PIKLLSSWGKEIST
+389 PIKLLSSWGKEIAT
-403 GKLSQKNIKA
+403 GKLTQKDIKA

-425 NQLVSSLKTYSDI
+425 NHLVAALQTYSDI
-438 ARLVAKGDFSR
+438 AQLVAKGDFSR
-449 QVEERSKDDV
+449 QVKERSKDDV
-459 LAQSINK
+459 LARSINK
-466 MVASFRTVVEQ
+466 MVASFRKVVEQ
-477 ADRIANGDYDTLI
+477 ADRIANGDYNTLI
-490 KPRSG
+490 KPLG
-495 NDTLGKALYKMTD
+495 ENDSLGKALYKMTE
-508 TLRKNAEKF
+508 TLRTNAEKF
-517 RREDWLKTG
+517 KNEDWLKTG
-526 LNTLDGVL
+526 LNQLDGVL
-534 KGKENIEELSEGII
+534 KGKENIHELSEAII
-548 RFFTTYLKAQVGLIY
+548 RFFATYLEAQVGLIY
-563 LFDEDK
+563 LYDEEEA
-569 QQLKLSGTYAVAPH
+569 QLKLSGTYAVSS
-583 EKAVRKTYKPGEGL
+583 EDKNVKTAYKPGEGV
-597 VGQAFKDRQ
+597 VGQVFKDRK
-606 RLLVSR
+606 RLLISAKENP
-612 DSDAEMPLI
+612 DMPLI
-621 DMGMETQKPQALVV
+621 DMGLDTKSPHVLAV
-635 VPFSFENQVVGVMEM
+635 VPFSFEDEVVGVMEIG
-650 ASVNTFSDLHLNFLD
+650 SVNAFTELQLHFLD

-670 LALAVITLQSHL
+670 LALAVITLNSHL

-761 EEARKEIEK
+761 EEARREIEK

-854 VERLYLDELV
+854 VERMYLKDLIN
-864 TFVETG
+864 FVETG

-875 EEKGLELKIE
+875 EEKGLKLKVE
-885 KGKDLPDY
+885 KSDDLPEY
-893 VETDIQRVEQVIK
+893 IETDAQRVEQVIK
-906 NLISNAIKFTE
+906 NLVSNAIKFTE
-917 QGSITFKMERCRDG
+917 KGSITFKLSRCTDRE
-931 KKLRKLGMQA
+931 KLRSLGMEA
-941 DDALALTVA
+941 EDALALTVA
-950 DTGIGIPKDKQDV
+950 DTGIGIPKEKQDV

-990 SFASL
+990 SFSRL

-1006 NKGTAFTLYLPWKI
+1006 GKGTAFTLYLPWKLKL
-1020 ENTEVSSETPETD
+1020 ESAEEPLPE
-1033 ISVKDTVEAEE
+1033 DTVTAGKEE
-1044 KAETH
+1044 TTDKKNTAA
-1049 SASQDV
+1049 AS
-1055 IKPAS
+1055 
-1060 GQSMPVAP
+1060 SMPVAP
-1068 ADVPTVEDDREN
+1068 ADVPVVEDDRDN
-1080 LQDGDKKILII
+1080 LRADDKKILII
-1091 EDDVNFATVLRDL
+1091 EDDVNFAKVLKDL
-1104 AHEHHYKA
+1104 AHEHGYKA

-1142 DGMEVI
+1142 DGAEVI

-1154 VRTRAIPVHVIS
+1154 LRTRSIPVHVIS
-1166 ASDFDINLL
+1166 AADFDIDLL

-1191 IDDVFAKIEHINEK
+1191 VDAVFEKIAQINEK
-1205 PLKRLLVVEDE
+1205 PLKKLLVVEDE

-1221 SIEKLLKDDTLEIVS
+1221 SIEKLLQDDNVEIVS
-1236 VESGE
+1236 TESGE
-1241 QAVQLLKKEPFD
+1241 EAVKLLKENKFD

-1261 KDMTGFDVLE
+1261 EDMSGFDVLE
-1271 KIQNDESAREVPV
+1271 KIQNDADAARVPV

-1289 HELSREENDLL
+1289 RELTREEDELL

-1314 FERLLDETT
+1314 FERLLDETS
-1323 LFLHQVDTDFT
+1323 LFLHQVESDFT
-1334 GAKKKMS
+1334 GVKKKMS
-1341 EKVYH
+1341 EKMH
-1346 ENSLKGKT
+1346 GENILKGKT

-1379 VVGKNGKEAIE
+1379 IVGKNGKEAIE
-1390 KLHQHADDIDLV
+1390 KLHKHAGEIDLV

-1413 YEAMQLIRKEK
+1413 YEAMERIRKEK

-1456 KPVDKEKLISMLR
+1456 KPVEKEKLISMLR

>member
-1 MADKKDYIDYNEA
+1 MAEKKDYIDYNEA

-33 KSLFIWFLAISFVPL
+33 KSLFIWFLAISFIPL

-83 TFFNEASD
+83 TYFNEASD

-99 VQKKQQFDKLVA
+99 VQKKRQFEKLVTA
-111 DFEKSGKSAAAYVKT
+111 FQESKMTPEAFVKSAAWK
-126 HQWENLTKPLY
+126 EITKPLF
-137 PEIIPSLKLQG
+137 PEIKPSLKLQN
-148 FYDFLFIDTHGNVL
+148 FYDFLFVDKKGDVL
-162 FTTKKEGA
+162 FSTREESD
-170 LGINIFK
+170 LGTNIFK
-177 GDMRETR
+177 GKKRDTR
-184 LARTVKASLR
+184 FSRTVKKCLSE
-194 QHKML
+194 HKML
-199 FSDLERFAPSMGII
+199 FSDLERYAPSMGII
-213 SGFFVQPV
+213 SGFFVQAV
-221 TDSQHRP
+221 TDQKGKV

-236 TMKTINNMIQQ
+236 TMQAINNMIQQ
-247 EAGYGKTGQAYLIG
+247 EAGYGKTGEAFLIG
-261 DDLYLRSSTRFGD
+261 SDLYLRSATRFGD
-274 ESEILRKKMINKKT
+274 ESEILRKRIVNKKT
-288 LEWKDFLQHRDDKAY
+288 LEWKDFLTHRDDKAY
-303 LKSNELDEERV
+303 LKANELDQERV
-314 TTYDATGKGYYVLGI
+314 TTYDADGKGDWVLGI
-329 YRNLYQL
+329 YRNLNQL
-336 EKYGVHWALV
+336 EKYGVHWALI
-346 EEISHQEAFAFARRL
+346 EQISHKEAFAFARRL
-361 SDIAKI
+361 SNIAKI
-367 SFLITIL
+367 SFIITIL

-403 GKLSQKNIKA
+403 GKLEQKDIKA

-425 NQLVSSLKTYSDI
+425 NQLVTALKTYSDI
-438 ARLVAKGDFSR
+438 AQLVAKGDFSR
-449 QVEERSKDDV
+449 QVEVRSKDDV

-466 MVASFRTVVEQ
+466 MVVSFRKVVEQ
-477 ADRIANGDYDTLI
+477 ADRIANGDYNTLI
-490 KPRSG
+490 KPRSE
-495 NDTLGKALYKMTD
+495 NDALGKALYKMTE

-517 RREDWLKTG
+517 RNEDWLKTG
-526 LNTLDGVL
+526 LNQLDAVL
-534 KGKENIEELSEGII
+534 KGKENLQELSEGII
-548 RFFTTYLKAQVGLIY
+548 RFFATYLEAQVGLIY
-563 LFDEDK
+563 LYDEEEK
-569 QQLKLSGTYAVAPH
+569 ALKLSATYAVSPDD
-583 EKAVRKTYKPGEGL
+583 KNLRKVYHPGEGL
-597 VGQAFKDRQ
+597 VGQVFNDKKRLIVTEKDG
-606 RLLVSR
+606 
-612 DSDAEMPLI
+612 DTPLI
-621 DMGMETQKPQALVV
+621 DMGLGERSPRTLAV
-635 VPFSFENQVVGVMEM
+635 VPFSFEDQVVGVMEIG
-650 ASVNTFSDLHLNFLD
+650 SVNAFTKLQLSFLD

-670 LALAVITLQSHL
+670 LALAVITLHSHL

-812 NNLSEKEREFARTI
+812 NNLSEKEKEFARTI
-826 NSSGNDL
+826 NSSGTDL

-845 VESGKVEVN
+845 VESGKVEIN
-854 VERLYLDELV
+854 VERMYLDDLI
-864 TFVETG
+864 TFVETS

-875 EEKGLELKIE
+875 EEKGLKLKIDKE
-885 KGKDLPDY
+885 KGLPEY
-893 VETDIQRVEQVIK
+893 IETDSQRVEQVIK

-917 QGSITFKMERCRDG
+917 KGSITFKLSRCTDAEKL
-931 KKLRKLGMQA
+931 KKLGVQA
-941 DDALALTVA
+941 DDALALSVI
-950 DTGIGIPKDKQDV
+950 DTGIGIPKEKQNV

-990 SFASL
+990 SFSRL
-995 LGGAVGLESEE
+995 LGGAVGLESTEG
-1006 NKGTAFTLYLPWKI
+1006 KGTTFTLYLPWQAP
-1020 ENTEVSSETPETD
+1020 SPETA
-1033 ISVKDTVEAEE
+1033 KD
-1044 KAETH
+1044 KK
-1049 SASQDV
+1049 D
-1055 IKPAS
+1055 KPAS
-1060 GQSMPVAP
+1060 SDKKSVAEKDKKADTEESSFAHVPTAP
-1068 ADVPTVEDDREN
+1068 ADIPEVEDDREN
-1080 LQDGDKKILII
+1080 LKEGDKKILII
-1091 EDDVNFATVLRDL
+1091 EDDVNFAKVLRDL
-1104 AHEHHYKA
+1104 AHEHGYKA
-1112 IIALDGEIGLYHA
+1112 IVALDGEIGLYHA

-1142 DGMEVI
+1142 DGEEVI

-1154 VRTRAIPVHVIS
+1154 VKTRSIPVHVIS
-1166 ASDFDINLL
+1166 ASDFDIDIM

-1191 IDDVFAKIEHINEK
+1191 VDAVFEKIEQINEK
-1205 PLKRLLVVEDE
+1205 PLKKLLVVEDE

-1221 SIEKLLKDDTLEIVS
+1221 SIEKLLKDDTVEITS
-1236 VESGE
+1236 TGSGE
-1241 QAVQLLKKEPFD
+1241 EAVKLLKEQSFD
-1253 CMVLDLGL
+1253 CMILDLGL
-1261 KDMTGFDVLE
+1261 RDMSGFDVLE
-1271 KIQNDESAREVPV
+1271 KIQGDEKASQVPV
-1284 VIYTS
+1284 IIYTS
-1289 HELSREENDLL
+1289 GELSREEDEKL
-1300 KKYGSSIILKGAHS
+1300 KKYSNSIILKGAHS

-1323 LFLHQVDTDFT
+1323 LFLHQVESEFT
-1334 GAKKKMS
+1334 GVKKKMS
-1341 EKVYH
+1341 EKMRN
-1346 ENSLKGKT
+1346 ENILKGKT

-1379 VVGKNGKEAIE
+1379 IVGKNGKEAIE
-1390 KLHQHADDIDLV
+1390 KLHQHADEIDLI

-1413 YEAMQLIRKEK
+1413 YEAMERIRKEK
-1424 RFEKL
+1424 KFEKL

-1456 KPVDKEKLISMLR
+1456 KPVEKDKLISMLR